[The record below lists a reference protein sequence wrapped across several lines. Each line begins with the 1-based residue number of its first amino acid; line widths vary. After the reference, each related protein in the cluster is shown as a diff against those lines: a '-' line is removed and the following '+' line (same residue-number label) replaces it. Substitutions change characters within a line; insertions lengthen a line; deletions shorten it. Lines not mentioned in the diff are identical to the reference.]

1 MTTSASPARGG
12 TVAISGSAPPAD
24 GRLTHRQ
31 IMTILSG
38 LMLGMFLAA
47 LDQTI
52 VSTSIRTIADDLH
65 GLSAQA
71 WVTTAYLITS
81 TISTPLYGKLSDL
94 YGRKPYFLAAIT
106 IFVIGSAACSF
117 ATSMTELSA
126 FRAFQGIGAGGLMS
140 LALAI
145 IGDIVPPRERARY
158 QGYMLATFGSSSV
171 LGPLI
176 GGFLAGRSS
185 ILAISGWRWVFL
197 VNVPIGIIA
206 LFVVAK
212 VLNLPHTRREH
223 RIDWWGALTIAI
235 GVVPLLLV
243 AEQGQSWGWTSTKA
257 CVCYGVG
264 VVGLIAWV
272 FIERA
277 MGEEALIP
285 MRLFRSP
292 VFSKMSLLSV
302 IVGMGMFGGLM
313 MVPLY
318 LQIVKGVSPTKSGLL
333 MLPLMIGMIAGTV
346 VVGGIIQKT
355 GKYKVYPVIGT
366 LLIIAAL
373 LLFHYRVQWDT
384 ALPETMAY
392 MALFGVG
399 LSGCMQI
406 LTLAVQNDV
415 EPKDMGVA
423 TASATFF
430 RQMGG
435 TAGTAIFLSVLFSTV
450 GDKIG
455 SAFRDAARTPAFQ
468 AALHDPAVRA
478 DPANKPV
485 LQMLSHPGASGGS
498 GSGVLDD
505 SSFIQRLDP
514 RLAQPFKAG
523 FTDSMQLVFLIAA
536 AVMVLGFLVAVW
548 TKEVPLRQVSGLEA
562 RAAEENGTPAPAPA
576 ATTAEPTTAEPTTAE
591 PTTAEPVVAH
601 PVVAESAAAE
611 SVAAEP
617 AAPARTAAESAPG
630 GSRPPSGPVADRF
643 EPVPGAGRHS
653 VHGRVLDGTGA
664 AVPQAVVTLIDVK
677 GRQLGRAVSGADGG
691 YTLAVGGP
699 GTYVLIGAAGARQ
712 PQAVTVLVG
721 EEPVEC
727 DLALSGTVAL
737 TGSVRDAVDGR
748 PLPGALLVATDVRGE
763 VVSSGTSAADGAF
776 ALSDLVPG
784 GYTLVVNA
792 PGYRPAA
799 LAADVAPGTGEACE
813 VRLEPGARLG
823 GVVSTA
829 TGDPLDEAKVTLLD
843 SAGNVV
849 GTAITGPDGAYGF
862 TDLDGGEYTVIA
874 SGYAPVAA
882 SLRVD
887 GGGTTGFDLE
897 LSHQDAH
904 QDEAAR

>member
-1 MTTSASPARGG
+1 MTTPASPPRGG
-12 TVAISGSAPPAD
+12 TAAIAPSAPA

-65 GLSAQA
+65 GLSSQA

-94 YGRKPYFLAAIT
+94 YGRKPFFLAAIS
-106 IFVIGSAACSF
+106 IFIAGSAACSF
-117 ATSMTELSA
+117 ATSMTELA
-126 FRAFQGIGAGGLMS
+126 GFRAFQGIGAGGLMS

-158 QGYMLATFGSSSV
+158 QGYMLAMFGSSSV

-185 ILAISGWRWVFL
+185 ILAIAGWRWVFL
-197 VNVPIGIIA
+197 VNVPVGIIA

-223 RIDWWGALTIAI
+223 RIDWWGALTIAV

-243 AEQGQSWGWTSTKA
+243 AEQGQDWGWTSTKA
-257 CVCYGVG
+257 AVCYAVG
-264 VVGLIAWV
+264 VAGLVVWV
-272 FIERA
+272 FVERA

-292 VFSKMSLLSV
+292 VFSSMSLMSV
-302 IVGMGMFGGLM
+302 LIGMGMFGGM
-313 MVPLY
+313 MMIPLY
-318 LQIVKGVSPTKSGLL
+318 LQIVKGVSPTRSGLL
-333 MLPLMIGMIAGTV
+333 MLPLMLGMIAGTI
-346 VVGGIIQKT
+346 VVGRIIQKT
-355 GKYKVYPVIGT
+355 GRYKVFPIIGT
-366 LLIIAAL
+366 ALIIAAM

-384 ALPETMAY
+384 ALAETMAY
-392 MALFGVG
+392 MALFGIG

-406 LTLAVQNDV
+406 LTLAVQNAV

-435 TAGTAIFLSVLFSTV
+435 TAGTAVFLSVLFSTV

-455 SAFRDAARTPAFQ
+455 AAFRAAYRTPGFQ
-468 AALHDPAVRA
+468 AALHDPAVRS
-478 DPANKPV
+478 DPANAPV
-485 LQMLSHPGASGGS
+485 LEMFKHPRTGGGS
-498 GSGVLDD
+498 GSGVLSD

-536 AVMVLGFLVAVW
+536 AVMVLGFLVALW

-562 RAAEENGTPAPAPA
+562 QAAEQSGAPA
-576 ATTAEPTTAEPTTAE
+576 AEPVTTTAGPAAG
-591 PTTAEPVVAH
+591 AAQ
-601 PVVAESAAAE
+601 ALGESAAEAP
-611 SVAAEP
+611 AAEKD
-617 AAPARTAAESAPG
+617 APATG
-630 GSRPPSGPVADRF
+630 
-643 EPVPGAGRHS
+643 VPGYGVR
-653 VHGRVLDGTGA
+653 GRVLDGAGA
-664 AVPQAVVTLIDVK
+664 PVPQAVITVIDVG
-677 GRQLGRAVSGADGG
+677 GRQLDRAVSAADGA
-691 YTLAVGGP
+691 YAVAVP
-699 GTYVLIGAAGARQ
+699 RAGTYVLIGAAGARQ

-721 EEPVEC
+721 DEPVER
-727 DLALSGTVAL
+727 DLALSGTAAL
-737 TGSVRDAVDGR
+737 TGSVRNAVDGR
-748 PLPGALLVATDVRGE
+748 PLSGALLVVTDVRGE
-763 VVSSGTSAADGAF
+763 VVCSGTSAADGAF
-776 ALSDLVPG
+776 VLAGLVPG
-784 GYTLVVNA
+784 GYTLAVNA
-792 PGYRPAA
+792 PGHRPAA
-799 LAADVAPGTGEACE
+799 LPVEVAAGTAQAHD
-813 VRLEPGARLG
+813 VRLEPGARLH
-823 GVVSTA
+823 GVVSTPNGTVLA
-829 TGDPLDEAKVTLLD
+829 DAKVTLLD
-843 SAGNVV
+843 TAGNVV
-849 GTAITGPDGAYGF
+849 GTAVTGPDGAYGF
-862 TDLDGGEYTVIA
+862 TDLAGGEYTVIA

-882 SLRVD
+882 SLRVEASGVTD
-887 GGGTTGFDLE
+887 HDLE
-897 LSHQDAH
+897 LSHADAPH
-904 QDEAAR
+904 P

>member
-12 TVAISGSAPPAD
+12 TEAISGSTSPAN
-24 GRLTHRQ
+24 GKLTHRQ

-94 YGRKPYFLAAIT
+94 YGRKPFFLAAIT
-106 IFVIGSAACSF
+106 IFIAGSAACSF

-158 QGYMLATFGSSSV
+158 QGYMLAMFGSSSV

-185 ILAISGWRWVFL
+185 ILTIAGWRWVFL
-197 VNVPIGIIA
+197 VNVPVGIIA

-212 VLNLPHTRREH
+212 VLNLPHTRRDH

-257 CVCYGVG
+257 CACYAVG

-272 FIERA
+272 FVERA

-285 MRLFRSP
+285 MRLFRSA

-302 IVGMGMFGGLM
+302 IIGMGMFGGMM

-318 LQIVKGVSPTKSGLL
+318 LQIVKGVSPTRSGLL
-333 MLPLMIGMIAGTV
+333 MLPLMVGMIAGTI

-355 GKYKVYPVIGT
+355 GKYKIFPVIGS
-366 LLIIAAL
+366 LLIIAAM
-373 LLFHYRVQWDT
+373 LLFHYRVQWNT

-392 MALFGVG
+392 MALFGIG

-406 LTLAVQNDV
+406 LTLAVQNAV

-455 SAFRDAARTPAFQ
+455 SAFRSAAGTPAFQ
-468 AALHDPAVRA
+468 AALHDPSVRA
-478 DPANKPV
+478 NPANAPV
-485 LQMLSHPGASGGS
+485 LDMFKHPGASGGS

-514 RLAQPFKAG
+514 RLAEPFKAG

-562 RAAEENGTPAPAPA
+562 RAAEENGGSAREPAP
-576 ATTAEPTTAEPTTAE
+576 T
-591 PTTAEPVVAH
+591 
-601 PVVAESAAAE
+601 AAAE
-611 SVAAEP
+611 SPAVELAAMEDTAAEP
-617 AAPARTAAESAPG
+617 APTGRRPDSAPA
-630 GSRPPSGPVADRF
+630 ADRF
-643 EPVPGAGRHS
+643 VPVPGAPRHG
-653 VHGRVLDGTGA
+653 VRGRVLDGAGA
-664 AVPQAVVTLIDVK
+664 PVPQAVITLIDVG
-677 GRQLGRAVSGADGG
+677 GRQLGRAVSGEDGG
-691 YTLAVGGP
+691 YDLAVTGP

-712 PQAVTVLVG
+712 PQAVTVVVG
-721 EEPVEC
+721 DEPVEC
-727 DLALSGTVAL
+727 NLALSGTVAL
-737 TGSVRDAVDGR
+737 TGSVRDAVDGH
-748 PLPGALLVATDVRGE
+748 PLAEALLVATDVRGE

-776 ALSDLVPG
+776 ALADLVPG
-784 GYTLVVNA
+784 GYTIVVNA

-799 LAADVAPGTGEACE
+799 LSADVIPGAMDACE
-813 VRLEPGARLG
+813 IRLEPGARLR
-823 GVVSTA
+823 GVVTAA

-843 SAGNVV
+843 SAGNAV
-849 GTAITGPDGAYGF
+849 GTTITGSDGAYGF
-862 TDLDGGEYTVIA
+862 TDLDSGEYTVIA

-882 SLRVD
+882 SLRLD
-887 GGGTTGFDLE
+887 GTGVTGFDLE
-897 LSHQDAH
+897 LSHQD
-904 QDEAAR
+904 ESR

>member
-1 MTTSASPARGG
+1 MTMSASPARGG
-12 TVAISGSAPPAD
+12 TPAISEPPPPA

-94 YGRKPYFLAAIT
+94 YGRKPFFLAAIT
-106 IFVIGSAACSF
+106 IFIAGSAACSF
-117 ATSMTELSA
+117 ATSMNELSA

-158 QGYMLATFGSSSV
+158 QGYMLAMFGSSSV

-185 ILAISGWRWVFL
+185 ILAIAGWRWVFL
-197 VNVPIGIIA
+197 VNVPVGIIA

-212 VLNLPHTRREH
+212 VLNLPHIRREH
-223 RIDWWGALTIAI
+223 RIDWWGALTIAV

-243 AEQGQSWGWTSTKA
+243 AEQGQTWGWTSTRSY
-257 CVCYGVG
+257 VCYGIG
-264 VVGLIAWV
+264 VVGLVAWV
-272 FIERA
+272 LVERA
-277 MGEEALIP
+277 MGDEALIP
-285 MRLFRSP
+285 MRLFRSS

-302 IVGMGMFGGLM
+302 LIGMGMFGGMM

-333 MLPLMIGMIAGTV
+333 MLPLMVGMIAGTM
-346 VVGGIIQKT
+346 VVGRIISKT
-355 GKYKVYPVIGT
+355 GKYKIFPIIGT
-366 LLIIAAL
+366 VLLIAAM
-373 LLFHYRVQWDT
+373 LLFHYRVQWDSP
-384 ALPETMAY
+384 LPETMAY
-392 MALFGVG
+392 MALFGLG

-406 LTLAVQNDV
+406 LTLAVQNSV

-455 SAFRDAARTPAFQ
+455 SAFRSAAQTPAFQ

-478 DPANKPV
+478 DPANAPV
-485 LQMLSHPGASGGS
+485 LDMIKHPAASGG

-505 SSFIQRLDP
+505 SSFIQQLDP
-514 RLAQPFKAG
+514 RLAQPFKEG
-523 FTDSMQLVFLIAA
+523 FTDAMHVVFLCAA
-536 AVMVLGFLVAVW
+536 AIMVLGFLVAVW
-548 TKEVPLRQVSGLEA
+548 TKEVPLRKVSGLEA
-562 RAAEENGTPAPAPA
+562 RAAEANGTQTEAADVKDAQVNAVAADSGQAPAVPLVEDAPVAVASVPA
-576 ATTAEPTTAEPTTAE
+576 AGQT
-591 PTTAEPVVAH
+591 V
-601 PVVAESAAAE
+601 
-611 SVAAEP
+611 
-617 AAPARTAAESAPG
+617 R
-630 GSRPPSGPVADRF
+630 
-643 EPVPGAGRHS
+643 
-653 VHGRVLDGTGA
+653 GRVLDGA
-664 AVPQAVVTLIDVK
+664 NAPVPQAAVTLIDVR
-677 GRQLGRAVSGADGG
+677 GRQLDRAVSGVDGT
-691 YTLAVGGP
+691 YTASVPGA

-721 EEPVEC
+721 DEPVIC
-727 DLALSGTVAL
+727 DLVLGGSGAALA
-737 TGSVRDAVDGR
+737 GSVRDAAHGN
-748 PLPGALLVATDVRGE
+748 PLPGALLVATDLRGE
-763 VVSSGTSAADGAF
+763 VVTSATCAADGGFSLA
-776 ALSDLVPG
+776 DLVPG
-784 GYTLVVNA
+784 SYTLAVNA

-799 LAADVAPGTGEACE
+799 VPVEVTPGAAEPCE
-813 VRLEPGARLG
+813 IRLEAGAQLH
-823 GVVSTA
+823 GVISAA
-829 TGDPLDEAKVTLLD
+829 TGGPLGDAKVTLLD
-843 SAGNVV
+843 AAGNVL
-849 GTAITGPDGAYGF
+849 GTATTGPDGAYGF
-862 TDLDGGEYTVIA
+862 TDLDLGEYTVIA
-874 SGYAPVAA
+874 SGYAPVAT
-882 SLRVD
+882 SVRVD
-887 GGGTTGFDLE
+887 AGGTTDFDLE
-897 LSHQDAH
+897 LSHEDLAK
-904 QDEAAR
+904 

>member
-12 TVAISGSAPPAD
+12 TAAIAGSALPAD

-94 YGRKPYFLAAIT
+94 YGRKPFFLAAIT
-106 IFVIGSAACSF
+106 IFIAGSAACSF

-158 QGYMLATFGSSSV
+158 QGYMLAMFGSSSV

-185 ILAISGWRWVFL
+185 ILTIAGWRWVFL
-197 VNVPIGIIA
+197 VNVPVGIIA

-257 CVCYGVG
+257 YTCYAVG

-272 FIERA
+272 FVERA

-285 MRLFRSP
+285 MRLFRSA

-302 IVGMGMFGGLM
+302 IIGMGMFGGMM

-318 LQIVKGVSPTKSGLL
+318 LQIVKGVSPTRSGLL
-333 MLPLMIGMIAGTV
+333 MLPLMVGMIAGTI

-355 GKYKVYPVIGT
+355 GKYKIFPVIGS
-366 LLIIAAL
+366 LLIIAAM
-373 LLFHYRVQWDT
+373 LLFHYRVQWNT

-392 MALFGVG
+392 MALFGIG

-406 LTLAVQNDV
+406 LTLAVQNAV

-455 SAFRDAARTPAFQ
+455 SAFRSAAGTPAFQ

-478 DPANKPV
+478 NPANAPV
-485 LQMLSHPGASGGS
+485 LEMFKHPGASGGS

-562 RAAEENGTPAPAPA
+562 RAAEENGGPAPEPA
-576 ATTAEPTTAEPTTAE
+576 PTT
-591 PTTAEPVVAH
+591 
-601 PVVAESAAAE
+601 
-611 SVAAEP
+611 AAEP
-617 AAPARTAAESAPG
+617 AAGVPAAAELAGMELAGVEPTPAASAPAAEPAPT
-630 GSRPPSGPVADRF
+630 GSHPDAAPAADRF
-643 EPVPGAGRHS
+643 EPVPSAPRYGVR
-653 VHGRVLDGTGA
+653 GRVLDGAGA
-664 AVPQAVVTLIDVK
+664 PVAQAVITLIDVG
-677 GRQLGRAVSGADGG
+677 GRQRGRAVSGEHGG
-691 YTLAVGGP
+691 YDLAVTGP

-712 PQAVTVLVG
+712 PQAVTVVVG
-721 EEPVEC
+721 DGPVEC
-727 DLALSGTVAL
+727 DLALSGTVHL
-737 TGSVRDAVDGR
+737 TGSVRDAVDGH
-748 PLPGALLVATDVRGE
+748 PLAGALLVATDVRGE

-776 ALSDLVPG
+776 ALADLVPG
-784 GYTLVVNA
+784 GYTLVVSA

-799 LAADVAPGTGEACE
+799 LPVDVTPGAMDACDI
-813 VRLEPGARLG
+813 RLEPGARLR
-823 GVVSTA
+823 GVVTAA

-843 SAGNVV
+843 AAGNVV
-849 GTAITGPDGAYGF
+849 GTTITGSDGAYGF

-882 SLRVD
+882 SLRLD
-887 GGGTTGFDLE
+887 GSGVTGFDLE
-897 LSHQDAH
+897 LSHQD
-904 QDEAAR
+904 ESR

>member
-12 TVAISGSAPPAD
+12 TEAIPASAPA

-31 IMTILSG
+31 IMTILGG

-94 YGRKPYFLAAIT
+94 YGRKPFFLAAIT
-106 IFVIGSAACSF
+106 IFIAGSAACSF

-158 QGYMLATFGSSSV
+158 QGYMLAMFGSSSV

-176 GGFLAGRSS
+176 GGFLAGRGS
-185 ILAISGWRWVFL
+185 ILGIAGWRWVFL
-197 VNVPIGIIA
+197 VNVPVGIIA

-243 AEQGQSWGWTSTKA
+243 AEQGQDWGWTSTKA
-257 CVCYGVG
+257 CVCYAVG
-264 VVGLIAWV
+264 AVGLLVWV
-272 FIERA
+272 LVERA

-302 IVGMGMFGGLM
+302 LIGMGMFGGMM

-333 MLPLMIGMIAGTV
+333 MLPLMVGMIAGTI
-346 VVGGIIQKT
+346 VVGRIIQKT
-355 GKYKVYPVIGT
+355 GKYKIFPVIGT
-366 LLIIAAL
+366 LLIIAAM

-392 MALFGVG
+392 MALFGIG

-406 LTLAVQNDV
+406 LTLAVQNAV

-435 TAGTAIFLSVLFSTV
+435 TAGTAVFLSVLFSTV
-450 GDKIG
+450 GDKIS
-455 SAFRDAARTPAFQ
+455 SAFRTAYGTPAFQ
-468 AALHDPAVRA
+468 AALHDPAVGA
-478 DPANKPV
+478 NPANKPV
-485 LQMLSHPGASGGS
+485 LEMFQHPQAGGGS

-514 RLAQPFKAG
+514 RLAQPFKVG

-536 AVMVLGFLVAVW
+536 AVLVLGFLVAVW
-548 TKEVPLRQVSGLEA
+548 TKEVPLRKVSGLEA
-562 RAAEENGTPAPAPA
+562 RAAEENAGSAPEATATMTAELA
-576 ATTAEPTTAEPTTAE
+576 ATTATEP
-591 PTTAEPVVAH
+591 
-601 PVVAESAAAE
+601 
-611 SVAAEP
+611 
-617 AAPARTAAESAPG
+617 
-630 GSRPPSGPVADRF
+630 ADRF
-643 EPVPGAGRHS
+643 APAPGASPYG

-664 AVPQAVVTLIDVK
+664 PVPQAVITLIDVN
-677 GRQLGRAVSGADGG
+677 GRQLGRVVSGADGA
-691 YTLAVGGP
+691 YALSVAGP

-737 TGSVRDAVDGR
+737 TGTVRDAVDGQ

-763 VVSSGTSAADGAF
+763 VVSSGTSAADGSFELA
-776 ALSDLVPG
+776 DLVPG

-792 PGYRPAA
+792 PGHRPAA
-799 LAADVAPGTGEACE
+799 LPVDVTPGAADVCE
-813 VRLEPGARLG
+813 IGLEPGARLH
-823 GVVSTA
+823 GVVGTA
-829 TGDPLDEAKVTLLD
+829 TGRPLGDAKVTLLD

-849 GTAITGPDGAYGF
+849 GTMITGSDGAYGF

-874 SGYAPVAA
+874 GGYAPVAA
-882 SLRVD
+882 AVRLD
-887 GGGTTGFDLE
+887 GSGVTGFDVE
-897 LSHQDAH
+897 LSHQ
-904 QDEAAR
+904 EESR

>member
-1 MTTSASPARGG
+1 MTMSASPARGG
-12 TVAISGSAPPAD
+12 TAEISTTPPPPA

-81 TISTPLYGKLSDL
+81 TISTPLYGKLSDI
-94 YGRKPYFLAAIT
+94 YGRKPFFLAAIS
-106 IFVIGSAACSF
+106 IFIAGSAACSF
-117 ATSMTELSA
+117 ATSMTELAA
-126 FRAFQGIGAGGLMS
+126 FRAFQGIGAGGLMA

-158 QGYMLATFGSSSV
+158 QGYMLAMFGSSSV

-176 GGFLAGRSS
+176 GGFLAGRAS
-185 ILAISGWRWVFL
+185 ILAITGWRWVFL
-197 VNVPIGIIA
+197 VNVPVGIIA

-212 VLNLPHTRREH
+212 VLNLPHTRSEH

-243 AEQGQSWGWTSTKA
+243 AEQGQDWGWTSTKA
-257 CVCYGVG
+257 AVCYGVG
-264 VVGLIAWV
+264 AVGLIVWV
-272 FIERA
+272 LVERA

-285 MRLFRSP
+285 MRLFRSA

-302 IVGMGMFGGLM
+302 IIGMGMFGGMM

-333 MLPLMIGMIAGTV
+333 MLPLMVGMIAGTI
-346 VVGGIIQKT
+346 VVGRIIQQT
-355 GKYKVYPVIGT
+355 GKYKIFPVIGT
-366 LLIIAAL
+366 VLIIAAM

-392 MALFGVG
+392 MALFGIG

-406 LTLAVQNDV
+406 LTLAVQNAV

-435 TAGTAIFLSVLFSTV
+435 TAGTAVFLSVLFSTV
-450 GDKIG
+450 GDKIS
-455 SAFRDAARTPAFQ
+455 SAFRSAAHTPAFQ

-478 DPANKPV
+478 NPANAPV
-485 LQMLSHPGASGGS
+485 LAMFKHPGAGGGS

-523 FTDSMQLVFLIAA
+523 FTDSMQLVFLLAA

-548 TKEVPLRQVSGLEA
+548 TKEVPLRKVSGLEA
-562 RAAEENGTPAPAPA
+562 QAAQDNGGPAEEQAAPAPA
-576 ATTAEPTTAEPTTAE
+576 
-591 PTTAEPVVAH
+591 V
-601 PVVAESAAAE
+601 
-611 SVAAEP
+611 AEP
-617 AAPARTAAESAPG
+617 AAAGRAVTEPSAGAARSTAE
-630 GSRPPSGPVADRF
+630 PVADRF
-643 EPVPGAGRHS
+643 EPVRGAAPYGVR
-653 VHGRVLDGTGA
+653 GRVLDGTGA
-664 AVPQAVVTLIDVK
+664 PVPQAVITLIDIN
-677 GRQLGRAVSGADGG
+677 GRQLGRAVSGADGS
-691 YTLAVGGP
+691 YAVDVTGP

-712 PQAVTVLVG
+712 PQAVTVVVG

-737 TGSVRDAVDGR
+737 TGSVRDAADGQ
-748 PLPGALLVATDVRGE
+748 PVPGALLVATDVRGE
-763 VVSSGTSAADGAF
+763 VVSSGTSADDGAF
-776 ALSDLVPG
+776 TLTDLVPG

-792 PGYRPAA
+792 AGHRPAA
-799 LAADVAPGTGEACE
+799 LPVDVTPGATDPYEI
-813 VRLEPGARLG
+813 RLEPGARLH
-823 GVVSTA
+823 GVVNGAAGS
-829 TGDPLDEAKVTLLD
+829 PLEDAKVTLLD

-849 GTAITGPDGAYGF
+849 GTTITGSDGVYGF

-882 SLRVD
+882 SLRLD
-887 GGGTTGFDLE
+887 GSGVTGFDVE
-897 LSHQDAH
+897 LSHQDGT
-904 QDEAAR
+904 R

>member
-12 TVAISGSAPPAD
+12 TEAIPASAPA

-94 YGRKPYFLAAIT
+94 YGRKPFFLAAIT
-106 IFVIGSAACSF
+106 IFIAGSAACSF

-158 QGYMLATFGSSSV
+158 QGYMLAMFGSSSV

-185 ILAISGWRWVFL
+185 ILSIAGWRWVFL
-197 VNVPIGIIA
+197 VNVPVGIIA

-223 RIDWWGALTIAI
+223 RIDWWGALTIAV

-243 AEQGQSWGWTSTKA
+243 AEQGQDWGWTSTKA
-257 CVCYGVG
+257 YVCYAVG
-264 VVGLIAWV
+264 AVGLLVWV
-272 FIERA
+272 LVERA

-302 IVGMGMFGGLM
+302 LIGMGMFGGM
-313 MVPLY
+313 MMIPLY

-333 MLPLMIGMIAGTV
+333 MLPLMVGMIAGTI
-346 VVGGIIQKT
+346 VVGRIIQKT
-355 GKYKVYPVIGT
+355 GKYKIFPVIGT
-366 LLIIAAL
+366 LLIIAAM
-373 LLFHYRVQWDT
+373 LLFRYRVQWDT

-392 MALFGVG
+392 MALFGIG

-406 LTLAVQNDV
+406 LTLAVQNAV

-435 TAGTAIFLSVLFSTV
+435 TAGTAVFLSVLFSTV
-450 GDKIG
+450 GDKIS
-455 SAFRDAARTPAFQ
+455 SAFRTAYGTPAFQ

-485 LQMLSHPGASGGS
+485 LEMFQHPQAGGGS

-514 RLAQPFKAG
+514 RLAQPFKVG

-536 AVMVLGFLVAVW
+536 AVLVLGFLVAVW
-548 TKEVPLRQVSGLEA
+548 TKEVPLRKVSGLEA
-562 RAAEENGTPAPAPA
+562 RAAEENAGSAPEVTATMTAEQAASTAAEPA
-576 ATTAEPTTAEPTTAE
+576 ATTAADP
-591 PTTAEPVVAH
+591 
-601 PVVAESAAAE
+601 
-611 SVAAEP
+611 
-617 AAPARTAAESAPG
+617 
-630 GSRPPSGPVADRF
+630 ADRF
-643 EPVPGAGRHS
+643 APAPGASPYG

-664 AVPQAVVTLIDVK
+664 PVPQAVITLIDVN
-677 GRQLGRAVSGADGG
+677 GRQLGRAVSGVDGT
-691 YTLAVGGP
+691 YALSVTGP

-721 EEPVEC
+721 EERVEC

-737 TGSVRDAVDGR
+737 TGTVRDAVDGQ

-776 ALSDLVPG
+776 ELADLMPG

-792 PGYRPAA
+792 PGHRPAA
-799 LAADVAPGTGEACE
+799 LPVDVTPGAADVCE
-813 VRLEPGARLG
+813 IRLESGARLH

-829 TGDPLDEAKVTLLD
+829 TGRPLGDAKVTLLD

-849 GTAITGPDGAYGF
+849 GTTITGSDGAYGF

-882 SLRVD
+882 SVRLD
-887 GGGTTGFDLE
+887 GSGVTEFDVE
-897 LSHQDAH
+897 LSHQ
-904 QDEAAR
+904 EEPR

>member
-1 MTTSASPARGG
+1 MTMSASPARGG
-12 TVAISGSAPPAD
+12 TPAISASPPPA

-94 YGRKPYFLAAIT
+94 YGRKPFFLAAIT
-106 IFVIGSAACSF
+106 IFVVGSAACSF
-117 ATSMTELSA
+117 ATSMNALSA

-158 QGYMLATFGSSSV
+158 QGYMLAMFGSSSV

-197 VNVPIGIIA
+197 VNVPVGIIA

-223 RIDWWGALTIAI
+223 RIDWWGAVTITV

-257 CVCYGVG
+257 YVCYAVG
-264 VVGLIAWV
+264 VVGLLAWV
-272 FIERA
+272 LVERA
-277 MGEEALIP
+277 MGDEALIP
-285 MRLFRSP
+285 MRLFRSS

-302 IVGMGMFGGLM
+302 LIGMGMFGGMM

-333 MLPLMIGMIAGTV
+333 MLPLMVGMIAGTI
-346 VVGGIIQKT
+346 VVGRIISKT
-355 GKYKVYPVIGT
+355 GKYKIFPIVGT
-366 LLIIAAL
+366 MLLIAAM
-373 LLFHYRVQWDT
+373 LLFHYRVQWDSP
-384 ALPETMAY
+384 LPETMAY

-406 LTLAVQNDV
+406 LTLAVQNSV

-435 TAGTAIFLSVLFSTV
+435 TAGTAVFLSVLFSTV
-450 GDKIG
+450 GDKIA
-455 SAFRDAARTPAFQ
+455 SAFAAAARTPAFQ

-478 DPANKPV
+478 DPANAPV
-485 LQMLSHPGASGGS
+485 LKMVEHPGASGGS

-514 RLAQPFKAG
+514 RLAQPFKEG
-523 FTDSMQLVFLIAA
+523 FTDSMHLVFLCAA
-536 AVMVLGFLVAVW
+536 AIMVLGLLVAVW
-548 TKEVPLRQVSGLEA
+548 TKEVPLRKVSGLEA
-562 RAAEENGTPAPAPA
+562 RAAEANGTAADGGQGDGAQAPEPAAAPAPEA
-576 ATTAEPTTAEPTTAE
+576 DA
-591 PTTAEPVVAH
+591 
-601 PVVAESAAAE
+601 
-611 SVAAEP
+611 P
-617 AAPARTAAESAPG
+617 AAVEAPPARDGAAGTARQAVRG
-630 GSRPPSGPVADRF
+630 Q
-643 EPVPGAGRHS
+643 
-653 VHGRVLDGTGA
+653 VLDGSGA
-664 AVPQAVVTLIDVK
+664 PVPQAAVTLIDVR
-677 GRQLGRAVSGADGG
+677 GRQLDRAVSAQDGSYEVTVTG
-691 YTLAVGGP
+691 S

-721 EEPVEC
+721 EEPVVH
-727 DLALSGTVAL
+727 DLVLSGSTAAL
-737 TGSVRDAVDGR
+737 AGSVRDAAEGH
-748 PLPGALLVATDVRGE
+748 PLPGALLVATDLRGE
-763 VVSSGTSAADGAF
+763 VVTSGTTGADGGFSLA
-776 ALSDLVPG
+776 DLVPG
-784 GYTLVVNA
+784 SYTLAVNA
-792 PGYRPAA
+792 PGYRPTA
-799 LAADVAPGTGEACE
+799 VPVEVGPGATEPCE
-813 VRLEPGARLG
+813 IGLEPGARLH
-823 GVVSTA
+823 GVVSSV
-829 TGDPLDEAKVTLLD
+829 TGNPLGDAKVTLLD
-843 SAGNVV
+843 SAGNVI
-849 GTAITGPDGAYGF
+849 GTATTGADGVYGF
-862 TDLDGGEYTVIA
+862 GDLDRGEYTVIA
-874 SGYAPVAA
+874 GGYAPVATSVRLDA
-882 SLRVD
+882 
-887 GGGTTGFDLE
+887 GGTTDLDVE
-897 LSHQDAH
+897 LSHEDTVG
-904 QDEAAR
+904 

>member
-1 MTTSASPARGG
+1 MTMSASPARGG
-12 TVAISGSAPPAD
+12 TAGIAASPPPA

-94 YGRKPYFLAAIT
+94 YGRKPFFLAAIT
-106 IFVIGSAACSF
+106 IFIVGSAACSF

-158 QGYMLATFGSSSV
+158 QGYMLAMFGSSSV

-176 GGFLAGRSS
+176 GGFLAGRGS
-185 ILAISGWRWVFL
+185 ILAITGWRWVFL
-197 VNVPIGIIA
+197 VNVPVGIVA

-212 VLNLPHTRREH
+212 VLNIPHTRRDH
-223 RIDWWGALTIAI
+223 RIDWWGALTIAV

-243 AEQGQSWGWTSTKA
+243 AEQGQDWGWTSTKA
-257 CVCYGVG
+257 YVCYAVG

-272 FIERA
+272 LVERA

-285 MRLFRSP
+285 MRLFRSA

-302 IVGMGMFGGLM
+302 LIGMGMFGGMM

-333 MLPLMIGMIAGTV
+333 MLPLMVGMIAGTI
-346 VVGGIIQKT
+346 VVGRIIQKT
-355 GKYKVYPVIGT
+355 GKYKIFPIVGSA
-366 LLIIAAL
+366 LIIAAM

-392 MALFGVG
+392 MALFGIG

-406 LTLAVQNDV
+406 LTLAVQNAV

-450 GDKIG
+450 GDKIS
-455 SAFRDAARTPAFQ
+455 SAFRSAYETPAFR

-478 DPANKPV
+478 NPANAPV
-485 LQMLSHPGASGGS
+485 LEMFKHPHAGRGS
-498 GSGVLDD
+498 GSSVLDD
-505 SSFIQRLDP
+505 SSFIQQLDP

-548 TKEVPLRQVSGLEA
+548 TKEVPLRKVSGLEA
-562 RAAEENGTPAPAPA
+562 RAAEEGGAPSPEAVEAAAITTA
-576 ATTAEPTTAEPTTAE
+576 ATTAEP
-591 PTTAEPVVAH
+591 VAD
-601 PVVAESAAAE
+601 AAA
-611 SVAAEP
+611 AGAG
-617 AAPARTAAESAPG
+617 SATG
-630 GSRPPSGPVADRF
+630 GTGPVARPAADRF
-643 EPVPGAGRHS
+643 EPVDGTPRYGVR
-653 VHGRVLDGTGA
+653 GRVLDGTGA
-664 AVPQAVVTLIDVK
+664 PVSQAVITLIGVD

-691 YTLAVGGP
+691 YTLSVTGP

-712 PQAVTVLVG
+712 PQAVTVVVG

-737 TGSVRDAVDGR
+737 TGSVRDAADGR
-748 PLPGALLVATDVRGE
+748 PLSGALLVATDVRGE
-763 VVSSGTSAADGAF
+763 VVSSATSDAEGAF
-776 ALSDLVPG
+776 VLAELVTG
-784 GYTLVVNA
+784 SYTLVVNA
-792 PGYRPAA
+792 PGHRPAA
-799 LAADVAPGTGEACE
+799 LPVDVTPGATEACE
-813 VRLEPGARLG
+813 IRLEPGARVH
-823 GVVSTA
+823 GVITTA
-829 TGDPLDEAKVTLLD
+829 TGLPLGDAKVTLLD

-849 GTAITGPDGAYGF
+849 GGAVTGSDGAYGF
-862 TDLDGGEYTVIA
+862 TDLANGEYTVIA

-887 GGGTTGFDLE
+887 GSGTTDFDLE
-897 LSHQDAH
+897 LSHEDPS
-904 QDEAAR
+904 R

>member
-12 TVAISGSAPPAD
+12 TPAISASPPPA

-94 YGRKPYFLAAIT
+94 YGRKPFFLAAIT
-106 IFVIGSAACSF
+106 IFVVGSAACSF
-117 ATSMTELSA
+117 ATSMNALSA

-158 QGYMLATFGSSSV
+158 QGYMLAMFGSSSV

-185 ILAISGWRWVFL
+185 ILAIAGWRWVFL
-197 VNVPIGIIA
+197 VNVPIGIVA

-223 RIDWWGALTIAI
+223 RIDWWGALTITI

-243 AEQGQSWGWTSTKA
+243 AEQGQSWGWTSA
-257 CVCYGVG
+257 NAYICYAVG
-264 VVGLIAWV
+264 VIGLVAWV
-272 FIERA
+272 FVERA
-277 MGEEALIP
+277 MGDEALIP
-285 MRLFRSP
+285 MRLFRSS

-302 IVGMGMFGGLM
+302 LIGMGMFGGMM

-333 MLPLMIGMIAGTV
+333 MLPLMVGMIAGTM
-346 VVGGIIQKT
+346 VVGRIISKT
-355 GKYKVYPVIGT
+355 GRYKIFPIVGT
-366 LLIIAAL
+366 LLLIAAMV
-373 LLFHYRVQWDT
+373 LFHYRVQWDSP
-384 ALPETMAY
+384 LPETMAY

-406 LTLAVQNDV
+406 LTLAVQNSV

-450 GDKIG
+450 GDKIS
-455 SAFRDAARTPAFQ
+455 SAFRAAYQSPAFQ

-478 DPANKPV
+478 DPANAPV
-485 LQMLSHPGASGGS
+485 LKMLKDPAASG

-514 RLAQPFKAG
+514 RLAQPFKEG
-523 FTDSMQLVFLIAA
+523 FTDAMHVVFLCAA
-536 AVMVLGFLVAVW
+536 AIMVLGFLVAVW
-548 TKEVPLRQVSGLEA
+548 TKEVPLRKVSGLEA
-562 RAAEENGTPAPAPA
+562 RAAEANTAQAEGTEAKDAQVSAVTADNAPAPAPA
-576 ATTAEPTTAEPTTAE
+576 AA
-591 PTTAEPVVAH
+591 PVEDVPAS
-601 PVVAESAAAE
+601 VEEALAAVESGSAARQG
-611 SVAAEP
+611 V
-617 AAPARTAAESAPG
+617 R
-630 GSRPPSGPVADRF
+630 
-643 EPVPGAGRHS
+643 
-653 VHGRVLDGTGA
+653 GRVLDGA
-664 AVPQAVVTLIDVK
+664 DAPVAQAVVTLIDVR
-677 GRQLGRAVSGADGG
+677 GRQLDRAVSGADGT
-691 YTLAVGGP
+691 YTLSVPGA
-699 GTYVLIGAAGARQ
+699 GTYVLIGAAGSRQ

-721 EEPVEC
+721 EDPVVC
-727 DLALSGTVAL
+727 DLVLGGSAAALA
-737 TGSVRDAVDGR
+737 GSVKDAAGGN
-748 PLPGALLVATDVRGE
+748 PLPGALLVATDLRGE
-763 VVSSGTSAADGAF
+763 VVSSATSADDGAF
-776 ALSDLVPG
+776 SLTDLVPG
-784 GYTLVVNA
+784 SYTLAVNA

-799 LAADVAPGTGEACE
+799 VAVEVAPGTAEPCE
-813 VRLEPGARLG
+813 IRLEAGAQLH
-823 GVVSTA
+823 GVISAA
-829 TGDPLDEAKVTLLD
+829 TGGPLGDAKVTLLD
-843 SAGNVV
+843 AAGNVL
-849 GTAITGPDGAYGF
+849 GTATTGPDGAYGF
-862 TDLDGGEYTVIA
+862 TDLDLGEYTVIA
-874 SGYAPVAA
+874 GGYAPVATSVRLDA
-882 SLRVD
+882 
-887 GGGTTGFDLE
+887 GGTTDFDVE
-897 LSHQDAH
+897 LSHEDT
-904 QDEAAR
+904 DR

>member
-1 MTTSASPARGG
+1 
-12 TVAISGSAPPAD
+12 
-24 GRLTHRQ
+24 
-31 IMTILSG
+31 MTILSG

-94 YGRKPYFLAAIT
+94 YGRKPFFLAAIT
-106 IFVIGSAACSF
+106 IFIAGSAACSF

-158 QGYMLATFGSSSV
+158 QGYMLAMFGSSSV

-176 GGFLAGRSS
+176 GGFLAGRGS
-185 ILAISGWRWVFL
+185 ILAIAGWRWVFL
-197 VNVPIGIIA
+197 VNVPVGIIA

-223 RIDWWGALTIAI
+223 RIDWWGALTIAL

-243 AEQGQSWGWTSTKA
+243 AEQGQTWGWTSTKA
-257 CVCYGVG
+257 YVCYGVG
-264 VVGLIAWV
+264 VVGLIVWV
-272 FIERA
+272 LVERA

-285 MRLFRSP
+285 MRLFRSA

-302 IVGMGMFGGLM
+302 IVGMGMFGGMM

-333 MLPLMIGMIAGTV
+333 MLPLMVGMIAGTI
-346 VVGGIIQKT
+346 VVGRIIQQT
-355 GKYKVYPVIGT
+355 GKYKIFPVIGT
-366 LLIIAAL
+366 ALIIAAL

-392 MALFGVG
+392 MALFGIG
-399 LSGCMQI
+399 LAGCMQI
-406 LTLAVQNDV
+406 LTLAVQNAV

-450 GDKIG
+450 GDKIS
-455 SAFRDAARTPAFQ
+455 SAFRSAAQTPAFQ
-468 AALHDPAVRA
+468 AALHDPAVHA
-478 DPANKPV
+478 DPANAPV
-485 LQMLSHPGASGGS
+485 LAMLKHPAASGG

-514 RLAQPFKAG
+514 RLAEPFKVG

-536 AVMVLGFLVAVW
+536 GVMVLGFLVALW
-548 TKEVPLRQVSGLEA
+548 TKEVPLRKVSGLEA
-562 RAAEENGTPAPAPA
+562 QAAEKSAEQGAEPATAAVAAPAPG
-576 ATTAEPTTAEPTTAE
+576 
-591 PTTAEPVVAH
+591 
-601 PVVAESAAAE
+601 ESLPDAG
-611 SVAAEP
+611 P
-617 AAPARTAAESAPG
+617 A
-630 GSRPPSGPVADRF
+630 ADRF
-643 EPVPGAGRHS
+643 APVPASSRHG
-653 VHGRVLDGTGA
+653 VRGRVLDGTGA
-664 AVPQAVVTLIDVK
+664 PVPQAVITLIDVG
-677 GRQLGRAVSGADGG
+677 GRQLGRAVSGADGA
-691 YTLAVGGP
+691 YTVTATGP
-699 GTYVLIGAAGARQ
+699 GTYVLIAAAGARQ
-712 PQAVTVLVG
+712 PQAVTVVVG

-737 TGSVRDAVDGR
+737 TGSVRDAADGQ
-748 PLPGALLVATDVRGE
+748 PLAGALLVATDVRGE
-763 VVSSGTSAADGAF
+763 VVSSGSSAADGGFLLA
-776 ALSDLVPG
+776 DLVPG
-784 GYTLVVNA
+784 SYTLVVNA
-792 PGYRPAA
+792 VGHRPAA
-799 LAADVAPGTGEACE
+799 VPVDVTPGAADVHEI
-813 VRLEPGARLG
+813 RLESGARLN

-829 TGDPLDEAKVTLLD
+829 DGRPLDDAKVTLLD

-849 GTAITGPDGAYGF
+849 GTAITGADGAYGF
-862 TDLDGGEYTVIA
+862 TDLDGGAYTVIA
-874 SGYAPVAA
+874 GGYAPVAA
-882 SLRVD
+882 SLRLNGSDVTD
-887 GGGTTGFDLE
+887 FDVE
-897 LSHQDAH
+897 LSHEDGS
-904 QDEAAR
+904 R

>member
-12 TVAISGSAPPAD
+12 TEAISASAPA

-94 YGRKPYFLAAIT
+94 YGRKPFFLAAIT
-106 IFVIGSAACSF
+106 IFIAGSAACSF

-158 QGYMLATFGSSSV
+158 QGYMLAMFGSSSV

-185 ILAISGWRWVFL
+185 ILSIAGWRWVFL
-197 VNVPIGIIA
+197 VNVPVGIIA

-223 RIDWWGALTIAI
+223 RIDWWGALTIAV

-243 AEQGQSWGWTSTKA
+243 AEQGQSWGWTSPKA
-257 CVCYGVG
+257 YVCYAVG
-264 VVGLIAWV
+264 AVGLLVWV
-272 FIERA
+272 LVERA

-285 MRLFRSP
+285 MRLFRGA
-292 VFSKMSLLSV
+292 VFSKMSLMSV
-302 IVGMGMFGGLM
+302 LIGMGMFGGM
-313 MVPLY
+313 MMIPLY
-318 LQIVKGVSPTKSGLL
+318 LQIVKGVSSTRSGLL
-333 MLPLMIGMIAGTV
+333 MLPLMVGMIAGTI
-346 VVGGIIQKT
+346 VVGRIIQKT
-355 GKYKVYPVIGT
+355 GKYKVFPVIGT
-366 LLIIAAL
+366 LLIIAAM
-373 LLFHYRVQWDT
+373 LLFHYRVEWNT

-392 MALFGVG
+392 MALFGIG

-406 LTLAVQNDV
+406 LTLAVQNAV

-435 TAGTAIFLSVLFSTV
+435 TAGTAVFLSVLFSTV
-450 GDKIG
+450 GDKIS
-455 SAFRDAARTPAFQ
+455 SAFRSAAQTPAFQ
-468 AALHDPAVRA
+468 AALHDPAVRHN
-478 DPANKPV
+478 PANAPV
-485 LQMLSHPGASGGS
+485 LEMFKHPGAGGGS

-505 SSFIQRLDP
+505 SSFIQQLDP
-514 RLAQPFKAG
+514 RLAQPFKVG

-536 AVMVLGFLVAVW
+536 AVMVLAFLVAVW
-548 TKEVPLRQVSGLEA
+548 TKEVPLRKVSGLEA
-562 RAAEENGTPAPAPA
+562 RAAEESAGPGPEPAETTAAGSAATPATEPA
-576 ATTAEPTTAEPTTAE
+576 ATERTTAETAAGA
-591 PTTAEPVVAH
+591 PAGRTRPV
-601 PVVAESAAAE
+601 
-611 SVAAEP
+611 AEP
-617 AAPARTAAESAPG
+617 A
-630 GSRPPSGPVADRF
+630 DRF
-643 EPVPGAGRHS
+643 APVPGAPSHG
-653 VHGRVLDGTGA
+653 VHGRVLDGAGA
-664 AVPQAVVTLIDVK
+664 PVPQAVITLIDMN
-677 GRQLGRAVSGADGG
+677 GRQLGRAVSGADGD
-691 YTLAVGGP
+691 YALSVTGP

-721 EEPVEC
+721 DEPVEC

-737 TGSVRDAVDGR
+737 TGTVREAVEGR

-776 ALSDLVPG
+776 VLADLVPG

-792 PGYRPAA
+792 PGHRPAA
-799 LAADVAPGTGEACE
+799 LPVDVTPGGADVCE
-813 VRLEPGARLG
+813 IRLEPGARLH

-829 TGDPLDEAKVTLLD
+829 TGRPLHDAKVTLLD

-849 GTAITGPDGAYGF
+849 GTTITGSDGAYGF

-874 SGYAPVAA
+874 GGYAPVAA
-882 SLRVD
+882 SVRLD
-887 GGGTTGFDLE
+887 GSGVTGFDVE
-897 LSHQDAH
+897 LSHQ
-904 QDEAAR
+904 EESR

>member
-1 MTTSASPARGG
+1 
-12 TVAISGSAPPAD
+12 
-24 GRLTHRQ
+24 
-31 IMTILSG
+31 MTILSG

-94 YGRKPYFLAAIT
+94 YGRKPFFLAAIT
-106 IFVIGSAACSF
+106 IFIAGSAACSF

-158 QGYMLATFGSSSV
+158 QGYMLAVFGSSSV

-185 ILAISGWRWVFL
+185 ILSIAGWRWVFL
-197 VNVPIGIIA
+197 VNVPVGIIA

-223 RIDWWGALTIAI
+223 RIDWWGALTIAV

-243 AEQGQSWGWTSTKA
+243 AEQGQDWGWTSTKA
-257 CVCYGVG
+257 YVCYAVG
-264 VVGLIAWV
+264 AVGLLVWV
-272 FIERA
+272 LVERA

-302 IVGMGMFGGLM
+302 LIGMGMFGGM
-313 MVPLY
+313 MMIPLY

-333 MLPLMIGMIAGTV
+333 MLPLMVGMIAGTI
-346 VVGGIIQKT
+346 VVGRIIQKT
-355 GKYKVYPVIGT
+355 GKYKIFPVIGT
-366 LLIIAAL
+366 LLIIAAM

-392 MALFGVG
+392 MALFGIG

-406 LTLAVQNDV
+406 LTLAVQNAV

-435 TAGTAIFLSVLFSTV
+435 TAGTAVFLSVLFSTV
-450 GDKIG
+450 GDKIS
-455 SAFRDAARTPAFQ
+455 SAFRMAYGTPAFQ

-485 LQMLSHPGASGGS
+485 LEMFQHPQAGGGS

-514 RLAQPFKAG
+514 RLAQPFKVG

-536 AVMVLGFLVAVW
+536 AVLVLGFLVAVW
-548 TKEVPLRQVSGLEA
+548 TKEVPLRKVSGLEA
-562 RAAEENGTPAPAPA
+562 RAAEENAGSAPEATATLTVEQAASTAAEPA
-576 ATTAEPTTAEPTTAE
+576 ATTA
-591 PTTAEPVVAH
+591 
-601 PVVAESAAAE
+601 
-611 SVAAEP
+611 AEP
-617 AAPARTAAESAPG
+617 ADRFAPA
-630 GSRPPSGPVADRF
+630 
-643 EPVPGAGRHS
+643 PGASPYG

-664 AVPQAVVTLIDVK
+664 PVPQAVITLIDVN
-677 GRQLGRAVSGADGG
+677 GRQLGRAVSGVDGA
-691 YTLAVGGP
+691 YALSVTGP

-721 EEPVEC
+721 EERVEC

-737 TGSVRDAVDGR
+737 TGTVRDAVDGQ

-776 ALSDLVPG
+776 ELADLVPG

-792 PGYRPAA
+792 PGHRPAA
-799 LAADVAPGTGEACE
+799 LPVDVTPGAADVCE
-813 VRLEPGARLG
+813 IRLEPGARLH

-829 TGDPLDEAKVTLLD
+829 TGRPLGDAKVTLLD

-849 GTAITGPDGAYGF
+849 GTTITGSDGAYGF

-882 SLRVD
+882 SVRLD
-887 GGGTTGFDLE
+887 GSGVTDFDVE
-897 LSHQDAH
+897 LSHQ
-904 QDEAAR
+904 EESR

>member
-12 TVAISGSAPPAD
+12 TEAIPASAPA

-106 IFVIGSAACSF
+106 IFIAGSAACSF

-185 ILAISGWRWVFL
+185 ILTISGWRWVFL
-197 VNVPIGIIA
+197 VNVPVGIIA

-223 RIDWWGALTIAI
+223 RIDWWGALTIAV

-243 AEQGQSWGWTSTKA
+243 AEQGQDWGWTSTKA
-257 CVCYGVG
+257 YVCYAVG
-264 VVGLIAWV
+264 AVGLLVWV
-272 FIERA
+272 LVERA

-285 MRLFRSP
+285 MRLFRSA

-302 IVGMGMFGGLM
+302 LIGMGMFGGMM

-333 MLPLMIGMIAGTV
+333 MLPLMVGMIAGTI
-346 VVGGIIQKT
+346 VVGRIIQKT
-355 GKYKVYPVIGT
+355 GKYKVFPVIGSA
-366 LLIIAAL
+366 LIIAAM

-392 MALFGVG
+392 MALFGIG

-406 LTLAVQNDV
+406 LTLAVQNAV

-435 TAGTAIFLSVLFSTV
+435 TAGTAVFLSVLFSTV
-450 GDKIG
+450 GDKIS
-455 SAFRDAARTPAFQ
+455 SAFRSAAQTPAFQ

-478 DPANKPV
+478 NPANKPV
-485 LQMLSHPGASGGS
+485 LELFKHPHAGGGS

-505 SSFIQRLDP
+505 SSFIQHLDP
-514 RLAQPFKAG
+514 RLAQPFKVG

-548 TKEVPLRQVSGLEA
+548 TKEVPLRKVSGLEA
-562 RAAEENGTPAPAPA
+562 RAAEENAGPAPEPA
-576 ATTAEPTTAEPTTAE
+576 ATTTTEPAAPEPTTAG
-591 PTTAEPVVAH
+591 
-601 PVVAESAAAE
+601 AAAGGIKP
-611 SVAAEP
+611 VA
-617 AAPARTAAESAPG
+617 
-630 GSRPPSGPVADRF
+630 GPADRF
-643 EPVPGAGRHS
+643 APVPGAPS
-653 VHGRVLDGTGA
+653 YDVHGRVLDGTGA
-664 AVPQAVVTLIDVK
+664 PVPQAVITLIDVN
-677 GRQLGRAVSGADGG
+677 GRQLGRAVSGADGA
-691 YTLAVGGP
+691 YALSVTGP

-721 EEPVEC
+721 EEPVAC

-737 TGSVRDAVDGR
+737 TGTVRDAVEGQ
-748 PLPGALLVATDVRGE
+748 PVPGALLVATDVRGE

-776 ALSDLVPG
+776 ELADLVPG
-784 GYTLVVNA
+784 SYTLVVNA
-792 PGYRPAA
+792 PGHRPAA
-799 LAADVAPGTGEACE
+799 LPVEVTPGAADVCE
-813 VRLEPGARLG
+813 IRLEPGARLH
-823 GVVSTA
+823 GVVGTA
-829 TGDPLDEAKVTLLD
+829 TGRPLDDAKVTLLD
-843 SAGNVV
+843 AAGNVV
-849 GTAITGPDGAYGF
+849 GTTITGSDGAYGF
-862 TDLDGGEYTVIA
+862 TDLVGGDYTVIA
-874 SGYAPVAA
+874 SGYAPVAG
-882 SLRVD
+882 SVRLD
-887 GGGTTGFDLE
+887 GSGVTGFDLE
-897 LSHQDAH
+897 LSHEDGS
-904 QDEAAR
+904 R

>member
-12 TVAISGSAPPAD
+12 TEAIPASAPA

-94 YGRKPYFLAAIT
+94 YGRKPFFLAAIT
-106 IFVIGSAACSF
+106 IFIAGSAACSF

-158 QGYMLATFGSSSV
+158 QGYMLAMFGSSSV

-185 ILAISGWRWVFL
+185 ILSIAGWRWVFL
-197 VNVPIGIIA
+197 VNVPVGIIA

-223 RIDWWGALTIAI
+223 RIDWWGALTIAV

-243 AEQGQSWGWTSTKA
+243 AEQGQDWGWTSTKA
-257 CVCYGVG
+257 YVCYAVG
-264 VVGLIAWV
+264 AVGLMVWV
-272 FIERA
+272 LVERA

-302 IVGMGMFGGLM
+302 LIGMGMFGGM
-313 MVPLY
+313 MMIPLY

-333 MLPLMIGMIAGTV
+333 MLPLMVGMIAGTI
-346 VVGGIIQKT
+346 VVGRIIQKT
-355 GKYKVYPVIGT
+355 GKYKIFPVIGT
-366 LLIIAAL
+366 LLIIAAM

-392 MALFGVG
+392 MALFGIG

-406 LTLAVQNDV
+406 LTLAVQNAV

-435 TAGTAIFLSVLFSTV
+435 TAGTAVFLSVLFSTV
-450 GDKIG
+450 GDKIS
-455 SAFRDAARTPAFQ
+455 SAFRTAYGTPAFQ

-485 LQMLSHPGASGGS
+485 LEMFQHPQAGGGS

-514 RLAQPFKAG
+514 RLAQPFKVG

-536 AVMVLGFLVAVW
+536 AVLVLGFLVAVW
-548 TKEVPLRQVSGLEA
+548 TKEVPLRKVSGLEA
-562 RAAEENGTPAPAPA
+562 RAAEENTGSAPEATATMTAEQAASTAAEPAATTATEPADRFAPAPA
-576 ATTAEPTTAEPTTAE
+576 ASPY
-591 PTTAEPVVAH
+591 
-601 PVVAESAAAE
+601 
-611 SVAAEP
+611 
-617 AAPARTAAESAPG
+617 G
-630 GSRPPSGPVADRF
+630 
-643 EPVPGAGRHS
+643 

-664 AVPQAVVTLIDVK
+664 AVPQAVITVIDVN
-677 GRQLGRAVSGADGG
+677 GRQLGRAVSGADGA
-691 YTLAVGGP
+691 YALSVTGP

-721 EEPVEC
+721 EERVEC

-737 TGSVRDAVDGR
+737 TGTVRDAVDGQ

-776 ALSDLVPG
+776 ELADLVPG

-792 PGYRPAA
+792 PGHRPAA
-799 LAADVAPGTGEACE
+799 LPVDVTPGAADICE
-813 VRLEPGARLG
+813 IRLEPGARLH

-829 TGDPLDEAKVTLLD
+829 TGRPLGDAKVTLLD

-849 GTAITGPDGAYGF
+849 GTTITGSDGAYGF

-874 SGYAPVAA
+874 SGYAPIAA
-882 SLRVD
+882 SVRLDASGV
-887 GGGTTGFDLE
+887 TDLDVE
-897 LSHQDAH
+897 LSHQ
-904 QDEAAR
+904 EESR

>member
-1 MTTSASPARGG
+1 MTMSASPARGG
-12 TVAISGSAPPAD
+12 TAEISASPPPA
-24 GRLTHRQ
+24 GRMTHRQ

-65 GLSAQA
+65 GLSSQA

-81 TISTPLYGKLSDL
+81 TISTPLYGKLSDI
-94 YGRKPYFLAAIT
+94 YGRKPFFLAAIS
-106 IFVIGSAACSF
+106 IFIVGSAACSF
-117 ATSMTELSA
+117 ATSMTELAA
-126 FRAFQGIGAGGLMS
+126 FRAFQGIGAGGLMA

-158 QGYMLATFGSSSV
+158 QGYMLAVFGSSSV

-185 ILAISGWRWVFL
+185 ILAITGWRWVFL
-197 VNVPIGIIA
+197 VNVPVGIIA

-243 AEQGQSWGWTSTKA
+243 AEQGQDWGWGSTKSL
-257 CVCYGVG
+257 VCYGVG
-264 VVGLIAWV
+264 AVGLIVWV
-272 FIERA
+272 LVERA

-285 MRLFRSP
+285 MRLFRSA

-302 IVGMGMFGGLM
+302 LVGMGMFGGMM

-333 MLPLMIGMIAGTV
+333 MLPLMVGMIAGTI
-346 VVGGIIQKT
+346 VVGRIIQQT
-355 GKYKVYPVIGT
+355 GKYKIFPVIGT

-373 LLFHYRVQWDT
+373 LLFHYRVEWNT

-392 MALFGVG
+392 MALFGIG
-399 LSGCMQI
+399 LAGCMQI
-406 LTLAVQNDV
+406 LTLAVQNAV

-455 SAFRDAARTPAFQ
+455 SAFRSAARTPAFQ

-478 DPANKPV
+478 NPANAPV
-485 LQMLSHPGASGGS
+485 LDMLKHPAASGSS
-498 GSGVLDD
+498 GSGVLND

-514 RLAQPFKAG
+514 RLAEPFKVG
-523 FTDSMQLVFLIAA
+523 FTSSMQLVFLIAA
-536 AVMVLGFLVAVW
+536 GVMVLGFLVAVW
-548 TKEVPLRQVSGLEA
+548 TKEVPLRKVSGLEA
-562 RAAEENGTPAPAPA
+562 QAAEENGAPA
-576 ATTAEPTTAEPTTAE
+576 AEQAVEQTAAP
-591 PTTAEPVVAH
+591 
-601 PVVAESAAAE
+601 
-611 SVAAEP
+611 VAAEP
-617 AAPARTAAESAPG
+617 VAVETAAASP
-630 GSRPPSGPVADRF
+630 ADRF
-643 EPVPGAGRHS
+643 APVPGGPSYAVR
-653 VHGRVLDGTGA
+653 GRVLDGA
-664 AVPQAVVTLIDVK
+664 NAPVAQAVITVIDVD
-677 GRQLGRAVSGADGG
+677 GRQLGRAVTGADGG
-691 YTLAVGGP
+691 YAVSVTDP
-699 GTYVLIGAAGARQ
+699 GTYVLIAAAGSRQ

-721 EEPVEC
+721 DEPVVC

-737 TGSVRDAVDGR
+737 SGVVRDAVDAR
-748 PLPGALLVATDVRGE
+748 PVPSALLVATDVRGE
-763 VVSSGTSAADGAF
+763 VVSSGTTAEDGSFTLAE
-776 ALSDLVPG
+776 LVPG
-784 GYTLVVNA
+784 SYTLVVNA
-792 PGYRPAA
+792 PGHRPAA
-799 LAADVAPGTGEACE
+799 LPVEVTAGAGEVHE
-813 VRLEPGARLG
+813 IRLEASARLG
-823 GVVSTA
+823 GVVSTPA
-829 TGDPLDEAKVTLLD
+829 GTPLDDAKVTLLD

-849 GTAITGPDGAYGF
+849 GTAVTGTDGAYGF
-862 TDLDGGEYTVIA
+862 TDLDGGEYTVVA
-874 SGYAPVAA
+874 SGYAPVAT
-882 SLRVD
+882 SVRLD
-887 GGGTTGFDLE
+887 GSGVTDFDLE
-897 LSHQDAH
+897 LSHQD
-904 QDEAAR
+904 EAR

>member
-12 TVAISGSAPPAD
+12 TTAISGSAPPAD

-94 YGRKPYFLAAIT
+94 YGRKPFFLAAIT
-106 IFVIGSAACSF
+106 IFVVGSAACSF

-185 ILAISGWRWVFL
+185 ILTITGWRWVFL
-197 VNVPIGIIA
+197 VNVPVGIIA

-243 AEQGQSWGWTSTKA
+243 AEQGQSWGWTSTKSYA
-257 CVCYGVG
+257 CYAVG
-264 VVGLIAWV
+264 AVGLIAWV
-272 FIERA
+272 FVERA

-285 MRLFRSP
+285 MRLFRSA

-302 IVGMGMFGGLM
+302 IIGMGMFGGLM

-333 MLPLMIGMIAGTV
+333 MLPLMVGMIAGTI

-355 GKYKVYPVIGT
+355 GKYKIFPVIGS
-366 LLIIAAL
+366 LLIIAAM

-392 MALFGVG
+392 MALFGIG

-406 LTLAVQNDV
+406 LTLAVQNAV

-455 SAFRDAARTPAFQ
+455 SAFRSAAGTPAFQ

-478 DPANKPV
+478 NPANAPV
-485 LQMLSHPGASGGS
+485 LEMFKHPGASGGS

-536 AVMVLGFLVAVW
+536 AVMVLGLLVAVW

-562 RAAEENGTPAPAPA
+562 RAAEENGGPAPEPA
-576 ATTAEPTTAEPTTAE
+576 ATTA
-591 PTTAEPVVAH
+591 
-601 PVVAESAAAE
+601 AESGAEFAAVE

-617 AAPARTAAESAPG
+617 DVAESGGIERAAVELTAAAPTPAGSRRDAAPA
-630 GSRPPSGPVADRF
+630 ADRF
-643 EPVPGAGRHS
+643 ELVAGAPQYS
-653 VHGRVLDGTGA
+653 VRGRVLDGAGA
-664 AVPQAVVTLIDVK
+664 PVPQAVITLIDVG
-677 GRQLGRAVSGADGG
+677 GRQLGRAVSGEDGG
-691 YTLAVGGP
+691 YALAVSGP

-712 PQAVTVLVG
+712 PQAVTVVVG
-721 EEPVEC
+721 DERPVEC

-737 TGSVRDAVDGR
+737 TGSVRDAVEGH
-748 PLPGALLVATDVRGE
+748 PLAGALLVATDVRGE

-776 ALSDLVPG
+776 ALADLVPG

-792 PGYRPAA
+792 AGYRPAA
-799 LAADVAPGTGEACE
+799 LPVDVTPGATDACE
-813 VRLEPGARLG
+813 IRLEPGARLRG
-823 GVVSTA
+823 TVTAA
-829 TGDPLDEAKVTLLD
+829 TGDPLDDAKVTLLD

-849 GTAITGPDGAYGF
+849 GTTITGSDGAYGF

-882 SLRVD
+882 SLRLD
-887 GGGTTGFDLE
+887 GSGMTGFDLE
-897 LSHQDAH
+897 LSHE
-904 QDEAAR
+904 DESR

>member
-1 MTTSASPARGG
+1 
-12 TVAISGSAPPAD
+12 
-24 GRLTHRQ
+24 
-31 IMTILSG
+31 MTILSG

-94 YGRKPYFLAAIT
+94 YGRKPFFLAAIT
-106 IFVIGSAACSF
+106 IFVAGSAACSF

-158 QGYMLATFGSSSV
+158 QGYMLAMFGSSSV

-185 ILAISGWRWVFL
+185 ILTIAGWRWVFL
-197 VNVPIGIIA
+197 VNVPVGIIA

-223 RIDWWGALTIAI
+223 RIDWWGALTIAV

-243 AEQGQSWGWTSTKA
+243 AEQGQDWGWTSTRA
-257 CVCYGVG
+257 YVCYGVG
-264 VVGLIAWV
+264 VLGLLVWV
-272 FIERA
+272 LVERA

-285 MRLFRSP
+285 MRLFRSA
-292 VFSKMSLLSV
+292 VFSKMSLLS
-302 IVGMGMFGGLM
+302 ILIGMGMFGGMM

-333 MLPLMIGMIAGTV
+333 MLPLMVGMIAGTI
-346 VVGGIIQKT
+346 VVGRIIQKT
-355 GKYKVYPVIGT
+355 GRYKVFPVIGT
-366 LLIIAAL
+366 LLIIAAM

-392 MALFGVG
+392 MALFGIG

-406 LTLAVQNDV
+406 LTLAVQNAV

-435 TAGTAIFLSVLFSTV
+435 TAGTAVFLSVLFSTV
-450 GDKIG
+450 GDKIS
-455 SAFRDAARTPAFQ
+455 SAFRAAYRTPAFQ

-478 DPANKPV
+478 NPANKPV
-485 LQMLSHPGASGGS
+485 LEMFRHPGAGGGS

-514 RLAQPFKAG
+514 RLAEPFKVG
-523 FTDSMQLVFLIAA
+523 FTDSMQLVFIIAA

-548 TKEVPLRQVSGLEA
+548 TKEVPLRKVSGLEA
-562 RAAEENGTPAPAPA
+562 RAAEEESTGPAPEPTVTTAA
-576 ATTAEPTTAEPTTAE
+576 ATTPAAAD
-591 PTTAEPVVAH
+591 
-601 PVVAESAAAE
+601 SAAA
-611 SVAAEP
+611 SPAGDDAQPVEP
-617 AAPARTAAESAPG
+617 AG
-630 GSRPPSGPVADRF
+630 DRF
-643 EPVPGAGRHS
+643 APVQNPSRHR

-664 AVPQAVVTLIDVK
+664 PVPQAVITLIDVG
-677 GRQLGRAVSGADGG
+677 GRQLGRAVSGADGA
-691 YTLAVGGP
+691 YALDVTAP
-699 GTYVLIGAAGARQ
+699 GTYVLIGAAGSRQ

-721 EEPVEC
+721 DEPAEC

-737 TGSVRDAVDGR
+737 TGTVRDAVEGQ
-748 PLPGALLVATDVRGE
+748 PLAGALLVATDVRGE
-763 VVSSGTSAADGAF
+763 VVSSGTSAADGGFVLA
-776 ALSDLVPG
+776 DLVPG

-792 PGYRPAA
+792 PGHRPAA
-799 LAADVAPGTGEACE
+799 LPVEVAPGATDPYE
-813 VRLEPGARLG
+813 VGLEPGARIN
-823 GVVSTA
+823 GVVSTPA
-829 TGDPLDEAKVTLLD
+829 GLPLHDAKVTLLD

-849 GTAITGPDGAYGF
+849 GSTVTGPDGAYGF
-862 TDLDGGEYTVIA
+862 TDLDTGEYTVIA

-882 SLRVD
+882 SLHLD
-887 GGGTTGFDLE
+887 GSGVTDFDLE
-897 LSHQDAH
+897 LSHEEQP
-904 QDEAAR
+904 R

>member
-1 MTTSASPARGG
+1 MTMSASPARGG
-12 TVAISGSAPPAD
+12 TPAISEPPPPA

-94 YGRKPYFLAAIT
+94 YGRKPFFLAAIT
-106 IFVIGSAACSF
+106 IFIAGSAACSF
-117 ATSMTELSA
+117 ATSMNELSA

-158 QGYMLATFGSSSV
+158 QGYMLAMFGSSSV

-185 ILAISGWRWVFL
+185 ILAIAGWRWVFL
-197 VNVPIGIIA
+197 VNVPVGIIA

-223 RIDWWGALTIAI
+223 RIDWWGALTIAV

-243 AEQGQSWGWTSTKA
+243 AEQGQTWGWTSTRSYL
-257 CVCYGVG
+257 CYGIG
-264 VVGLIAWV
+264 VVGLVAWV
-272 FIERA
+272 LVERA
-277 MGEEALIP
+277 MGDEALIP
-285 MRLFRSP
+285 MRLFRSS

-302 IVGMGMFGGLM
+302 LIGMGMFGGMM

-333 MLPLMIGMIAGTV
+333 MLPLMVGMIAGTM
-346 VVGGIIQKT
+346 VVGRIISKT
-355 GKYKVYPVIGT
+355 GKYKIFPIIGT
-366 LLIIAAL
+366 VLLIAAM
-373 LLFHYRVQWDT
+373 LLFHYRVQWDSP
-384 ALPETMAY
+384 LPETMAY
-392 MALFGVG
+392 MALFGLG

-406 LTLAVQNDV
+406 LTLAVQNSV

-455 SAFRDAARTPAFQ
+455 SAFRSAAQTPAFQ

-478 DPANKPV
+478 DPANAPV
-485 LQMLSHPGASGGS
+485 LDMIKHPAASGG

-505 SSFIQRLDP
+505 SSFIQQLDP
-514 RLAQPFKAG
+514 RLAQPFKEG
-523 FTDSMQLVFLIAA
+523 FTDAMHVVFLCAA
-536 AVMVLGFLVAVW
+536 AIMVLGFLVAVW
-548 TKEVPLRQVSGLEA
+548 TKEVPLRKVSGLEA
-562 RAAEENGTPAPAPA
+562 RAAEANGTQTEAADVKDAQVNAVAADSGQAPAVPLVEDAPVAVASVPA
-576 ATTAEPTTAEPTTAE
+576 AGQT
-591 PTTAEPVVAH
+591 V
-601 PVVAESAAAE
+601 
-611 SVAAEP
+611 
-617 AAPARTAAESAPG
+617 R
-630 GSRPPSGPVADRF
+630 
-643 EPVPGAGRHS
+643 
-653 VHGRVLDGTGA
+653 GRVLDGA
-664 AVPQAVVTLIDVK
+664 NAPVPQAAVTLIDVR
-677 GRQLGRAVSGADGG
+677 GRQLDRAVSGVDGT
-691 YTLAVGGP
+691 YTASVPGA

-721 EEPVEC
+721 DEPVIC
-727 DLALSGTVAL
+727 DLVLGGSGAALA
-737 TGSVRDAVDGR
+737 GSVRDAAHGN
-748 PLPGALLVATDVRGE
+748 PLPGALLVATDLRGE
-763 VVSSGTSAADGAF
+763 VVTSATSAADGGFSLA
-776 ALSDLVPG
+776 DLVPG
-784 GYTLVVNA
+784 SYTLAVNA

-799 LAADVAPGTGEACE
+799 VPVEVTPGAAEPCE
-813 VRLEPGARLG
+813 IRLEAGAQLH
-823 GVVSTA
+823 GVISAA
-829 TGDPLDEAKVTLLD
+829 TGGPLGDAKVTLLD
-843 SAGNVV
+843 AAGNVL
-849 GTAITGPDGAYGF
+849 GTATTGPDGAYGF
-862 TDLDGGEYTVIA
+862 TDLDLGEYTVIA
-874 SGYAPVAA
+874 SGYAPVAT
-882 SLRVD
+882 SVRVNA
-887 GGGTTGFDLE
+887 GGTTDFDLE
-897 LSHQDAH
+897 LSHEDLAK
-904 QDEAAR
+904 

>member
-1 MTTSASPARGG
+1 MTMSASPARGG
-12 TVAISGSAPPAD
+12 TPAISEPPPPA

-94 YGRKPYFLAAIT
+94 YGRKPFFLAAIT
-106 IFVIGSAACSF
+106 IFIAGSAACSF
-117 ATSMTELSA
+117 ATSMNELSA

-158 QGYMLATFGSSSV
+158 QGYMLAMFGSSSV

-185 ILAISGWRWVFL
+185 ILAIAGWRWVFL
-197 VNVPIGIIA
+197 VNVPVGIIA

-223 RIDWWGALTIAI
+223 RIDWWGALTIAV

-243 AEQGQSWGWTSTKA
+243 AEQGQTWGWTSTRSY
-257 CVCYGVG
+257 VCYGIG
-264 VVGLIAWV
+264 VVGLVAWV
-272 FIERA
+272 LVERA
-277 MGEEALIP
+277 MGDEALIP
-285 MRLFRSP
+285 MRLFRSS

-302 IVGMGMFGGLM
+302 LIGMGMFGGMM

-333 MLPLMIGMIAGTV
+333 MLPLMVGMIAGTM
-346 VVGGIIQKT
+346 VVGRIISKT
-355 GKYKVYPVIGT
+355 GKYKIFPIIGT
-366 LLIIAAL
+366 VLLIAAM
-373 LLFHYRVQWDT
+373 LLFHYRVQWDSP
-384 ALPETMAY
+384 LPETMAY
-392 MALFGVG
+392 MALFGLG

-406 LTLAVQNDV
+406 LTLAVQNSV

-455 SAFRDAARTPAFQ
+455 SAFRSAAQTPAFQ

-478 DPANKPV
+478 DPANAPV
-485 LQMLSHPGASGGS
+485 LDMIKHPATSGG

-505 SSFIQRLDP
+505 SSFIQQLDP
-514 RLAQPFKAG
+514 RLAQPFKEG
-523 FTDSMQLVFLIAA
+523 FTDAMHVVFLCAA
-536 AVMVLGFLVAVW
+536 AIMVLGFLVAVW
-548 TKEVPLRQVSGLEA
+548 TKEVPLRKVSGLEA
-562 RAAEENGTPAPAPA
+562 RAAEANGTQTEAADVKDAQVNAVAADSGQAPAVPLVEDAPVAVASVPA
-576 ATTAEPTTAEPTTAE
+576 AGQT
-591 PTTAEPVVAH
+591 V
-601 PVVAESAAAE
+601 
-611 SVAAEP
+611 
-617 AAPARTAAESAPG
+617 R
-630 GSRPPSGPVADRF
+630 
-643 EPVPGAGRHS
+643 
-653 VHGRVLDGTGA
+653 GRVLDGA
-664 AVPQAVVTLIDVK
+664 NAPVPQAAVTLIDVR
-677 GRQLGRAVSGADGG
+677 GRQLDRAVSGVDGT
-691 YTLAVGGP
+691 YTASVPGA

-721 EEPVEC
+721 DEPVIC
-727 DLALSGTVAL
+727 DLVLGGSGAALA
-737 TGSVRDAVDGR
+737 GSVRDAAHGN
-748 PLPGALLVATDVRGE
+748 PLPGALLVATDLRGE
-763 VVSSGTSAADGAF
+763 VVTSATSAADGGFSLA
-776 ALSDLVPG
+776 DLVPG
-784 GYTLVVNA
+784 SYTLAVNA

-799 LAADVAPGTGEACE
+799 VPVEVTPGAAEPCE
-813 VRLEPGARLG
+813 IRLEAGAQLH
-823 GVVSTA
+823 GVISAA
-829 TGDPLDEAKVTLLD
+829 TGGPLGDAKVTLLD
-843 SAGNVV
+843 AAGNVL
-849 GTAITGPDGAYGF
+849 GTATTGPDGAYGF
-862 TDLDGGEYTVIA
+862 TDLDLGEYTVIA
-874 SGYAPVAA
+874 SGYAPVAT
-882 SLRVD
+882 SVRVD
-887 GGGTTGFDLE
+887 AGGTTDFDLE
-897 LSHQDAH
+897 LSHEDLAK
-904 QDEAAR
+904 

>member
-1 MTTSASPARGG
+1 MTTPASPPRGEAAA
-12 TVAISGSAPPAD
+12 TAPSAPPA

-65 GLSAQA
+65 GLSSQA

-94 YGRKPYFLAAIT
+94 YGRKPFFLAAIS
-106 IFVIGSAACSF
+106 IFIVGSAACSF
-117 ATSMTELSA
+117 ATSMTELAA

-158 QGYMLATFGSSSV
+158 QGYMLAMFGSSSV

-176 GGFLAGRSS
+176 GGFLAGRGS
-185 ILAISGWRWVFL
+185 ILTIAGWRWVFL
-197 VNVPIGIIA
+197 VNVPVGVIA

-223 RIDWWGALTIAI
+223 RIDWWGALTIAV

-243 AEQGQSWGWTSTKA
+243 AEQGQDWGWTSAKA
-257 CVCYGVG
+257 CVCYAVG
-264 VVGLIAWV
+264 AVGLVVWIFV
-272 FIERA
+272 ERA

-285 MRLFRSP
+285 MRLFRSS

-302 IVGMGMFGGLM
+302 LIGMGMFGGMM

-318 LQIVKGVSPTKSGLL
+318 LQIVKGVSPTRSGLL
-333 MLPLMIGMIAGTV
+333 MLPLMVGMISGTI
-346 VVGGIIQKT
+346 VVGRIIQKT
-355 GKYKVYPVIGT
+355 GKYKIFPIVGT
-366 LLIIAAL
+366 ALIIAAM
-373 LLFHYRVQWDT
+373 LLFHYRVQWNSP
-384 ALPETMAY
+384 LPETMAY
-392 MALFGVG
+392 MALFGIG

-406 LTLAVQNDV
+406 LTLAVQNAV

-435 TAGTAIFLSVLFSTV
+435 TAGTAVFLSVLFSTV

-455 SAFRDAARTPAFQ
+455 SAFRAAYETPGFQ
-468 AALHDPAVRA
+468 AALHDPAVRS
-478 DPANKPV
+478 DPANAPV
-485 LQMLSHPGASGGS
+485 LEMFRHPRAGGGS
-498 GSGVLDD
+498 GSGVLND

-536 AVMVLGFLVAVW
+536 AVMVLGFLVALW
-548 TKEVPLRQVSGLEA
+548 TKEVPLRKVSGLEA
-562 RAAEENGTPAPAPA
+562 QAAEENRGPAAEPGQAAEPGSAVEPPA
-576 ATTAEPTTAEPTTAE
+576 ATAEGSAA
-591 PTTAEPVVAH
+591 V
-601 PVVAESAAAE
+601 ESAVGATPAAR
-611 SVAAEP
+611 SVARAEP
-617 AAPARTAAESAPG
+617 AAG
-630 GSRPPSGPVADRF
+630 GAPVA
-643 EPVPGAGRHS
+643 GASAEGGGPPHGAPSYGVR
-653 VHGRVLDGTGA
+653 GRVLDGAGRP
-664 AVPQAVVTLIDVK
+664 VPQAVITLIDVE
-677 GRQLGRAVSGADGG
+677 GRQLDRAVSAEDGG
-691 YTLAVGGP
+691 YAVSVPRP

-721 EEPVEC
+721 NEPVGC
-727 DLALSGTVAL
+727 DLALSGSAAL
-737 TGSVRDAVDGR
+737 TGSVRDAVDGH

-763 VVSSGTSAADGAF
+763 VVSSGTSAADGTFLLA
-776 ALSDLVPG
+776 DLVPG
-784 GYTLVVNA
+784 SHTLTVNA
-792 PGYRPAA
+792 PGHRPTA
-799 LAADVAPGTGEACE
+799 LPVEATPGTTGAYE
-813 VRLEPGARLG
+813 VRLEPGARLH

-829 TGDPLDEAKVTLLD
+829 TGRALADAKVTLLD
-843 SAGNVV
+843 AAGNVV
-849 GTAITGPDGAYGF
+849 ATAVTGPDGAYGF
-862 TDLDGGEYTVIA
+862 TDLTGGEYTVIA
-874 SGYAPVAA
+874 GGYPPVAA

-887 GGGTTGFDLE
+887 ASGVTDHDLE
-897 LSHQDAH
+897 LSHEDSH
-904 QDEAAR
+904 R

>member
-12 TVAISGSAPPAD
+12 TPAISASPPPPA

-94 YGRKPYFLAAIT
+94 YGRKPFFLAAIT

-117 ATSMTELSA
+117 ATSMNELSA

-158 QGYMLATFGSSSV
+158 QGYMLAMFGSSSV

-185 ILAISGWRWVFL
+185 ILAIAGWRWVFL

-212 VLNLPHTRREH
+212 VLNIPHTRREH
-223 RIDWWGALTIAI
+223 RIDWWGALTIAV

-243 AEQGQSWGWTSTKA
+243 AEQGQSWGWTSTRSY
-257 CVCYGVG
+257 VCYAIG
-264 VVGLIAWV
+264 VVGLVAWV
-272 FIERA
+272 LVERA
-277 MGEEALIP
+277 MGDEALIP
-285 MRLFRSP
+285 MRLFRSS
-292 VFSKMSLLSV
+292 VFSKMSLMSV
-302 IVGMGMFGGLM
+302 LIGMGMFGGMM

-333 MLPLMIGMIAGTV
+333 MLPLMVGMIAGTM
-346 VVGGIIQKT
+346 VVGRIISKT
-355 GKYKVYPVIGT
+355 GRYKIFPIVGT
-366 LLIIAAL
+366 ILLIAAM
-373 LLFHYRVQWDT
+373 LLFHYRVQWDSP
-384 ALPETMAY
+384 LPETMAY
-392 MALFGVG
+392 MALFGLG

-406 LTLAVQNDV
+406 LTLAVQNSV

-450 GDKIG
+450 GDKIS
-455 SAFRDAARTPAFQ
+455 SAFRAAARTSAFQ
-468 AALHDPAVRA
+468 AALHDPAVQA
-478 DPANKPV
+478 DPANAPV
-485 LQMLSHPGASGGS
+485 LKMLKNPAASGG

-514 RLAQPFKAG
+514 RLAQPFKEG
-523 FTDSMQLVFLIAA
+523 FTDAMHVVFLCAA
-536 AVMVLGFLVAVW
+536 AIMVLGFLVAVW
-548 TKEVPLRQVSGLEA
+548 TKEVPLRKVSGLEA
-562 RAAEENGTPAPAPA
+562 RAAEANGTQAEGAEADDAQASGAPADDVQASGAPA
-576 ATTAEPTTAEPTTAE
+576 DDVRTP
-591 PTTAEPVVAH
+591 
-601 PVVAESAAAE
+601 
-611 SVAAEP
+611 EP
-617 AAPARTAAESAPG
+617 AAA
-630 GSRPPSGPVADRF
+630 PVAD
-643 EPVPGAGRHS
+643 VPTAVES
-653 VHGRVLDGTGA
+653 VTSAARQVVSGRVLDGSGTPVARA
-664 AVPQAVVTLIDVK
+664 AITLIDVR
-677 GRQLGRAVSGADGG
+677 GRQLDRAVSGTDGG
-691 YTLAVGGP
+691 YTLSVPGA

-712 PQAVTVLVG
+712 PQAVTVPVG
-721 EEPVEC
+721 DEPVVC
-727 DLALSGTVAL
+727 DLVLGGSVAALA
-737 TGSVRDAVDGR
+737 GSVRDAAEGN
-748 PLPGALLVATDVRGE
+748 PLPGALLVATDLRGE
-763 VVSSGTSAADGAF
+763 VVSSATSGADGGF
-776 ALSDLVPG
+776 SLVDLVPG
-784 GYTLVVNA
+784 SYTLAVNA
-792 PGYRPAA
+792 PGHRPTA
-799 LAADVAPGTGEACE
+799 VAVEVTTGTAEPCE
-813 VRLEPGARLG
+813 IRLEPGARLH
-823 GVVSTA
+823 GVISAV
-829 TGDPLDEAKVTLLD
+829 TGVPLGDAKVTLLD
-843 SAGNVV
+843 AAGNVL
-849 GTAITGPDGAYGF
+849 GTVTTGPDGAYAF
-862 TDLDGGEYTVIA
+862 TDLDLGEYTVIA
-874 SGYAPVAA
+874 GGYAPVATSA
-882 SLRVD
+882 RLD
-887 GGGTTGFDLE
+887 AGATTDFDLE
-897 LSHQDAH
+897 LSHEDTG
-904 QDEAAR
+904 R

>member
-12 TVAISGSAPPAD
+12 TPAISASPPPA

-94 YGRKPYFLAAIT
+94 YGRKPFFLAAIT
-106 IFVIGSAACSF
+106 IFVAGSAACSF
-117 ATSMTELSA
+117 ATSMNELSA

-158 QGYMLATFGSSSV
+158 QGYMLAMFGSSSV

-185 ILAISGWRWVFL
+185 ILAIAGWRWVFL
-197 VNVPIGIIA
+197 VNVPVGIVA

-212 VLNLPHTRREH
+212 VLNIPHTRREH
-223 RIDWWGALTIAI
+223 RIDWWGALTIAV

-243 AEQGQSWGWTSTKA
+243 AEQGQSWGWTSTKSYL
-257 CVCYGVG
+257 CYAVG
-264 VVGLIAWV
+264 VVGLVAWV
-272 FIERA
+272 FVERA
-277 MGEEALIP
+277 MGDEALIP
-285 MRLFRSP
+285 MRLFRSS

-302 IVGMGMFGGLM
+302 LIGMGMFGGMM

-333 MLPLMIGMIAGTV
+333 MLPLMVGMIAGTM
-346 VVGGIIQKT
+346 VVGRIISKT
-355 GKYKVYPVIGT
+355 GKYKIFPIVGT
-366 LLIIAAL
+366 ILLIAAM
-373 LLFHYRVQWDT
+373 LLFHYRVQWDSP
-384 ALPETMAY
+384 LPETMAY
-392 MALFGVG
+392 MALFGLG

-406 LTLAVQNDV
+406 LTLAVQNSV

-450 GDKIG
+450 GDKIS
-455 SAFRDAARTPAFQ
+455 SAFRAAARTSAFQ
-468 AALHDPAVRA
+468 AALHDPAVQA
-478 DPANKPV
+478 DPANAPV
-485 LQMLSHPGASGGS
+485 LKMLKNPAASGG

-514 RLAQPFKAG
+514 RLAQPFKEG
-523 FTDSMQLVFLIAA
+523 FTDAMHVVFLCAA
-536 AVMVLGFLVAVW
+536 AIMVLGLLVAVW
-548 TKEVPLRQVSGLEA
+548 TKEVPLRKVSGLEA
-562 RAAEENGTPAPAPA
+562 RAAEASGTQAEDAEAEDARTSGAPADGVRTP
-576 ATTAEPTTAEPTTAE
+576 
-591 PTTAEPVVAH
+591 
-601 PVVAESAAAE
+601 
-611 SVAAEP
+611 EP
-617 AAPARTAAESAPG
+617 AAA
-630 GSRPPSGPVADRF
+630 PVADAPTAVESEAAAARQA
-643 EPVPGAGRHS
+643 VS
-653 VHGRVLDGTGA
+653 GRVLDGSGA
-664 AVPQAVVTLIDVK
+664 PVAQAAITLIDVR
-677 GRQLGRAVSGADGG
+677 GRQLDRAVSGPDGG
-691 YTLAVGGP
+691 YTVSVAGA

-721 EEPVEC
+721 DEPVVC
-727 DLALSGTVAL
+727 DLVLGGSGAALA
-737 TGSVRDAVDGR
+737 GSVRDAVDGN
-748 PLPGALLVATDVRGE
+748 PLPGALLVATDLRGE
-763 VVSSGTSAADGAF
+763 VVSSATSAADGGF
-776 ALSDLVPG
+776 SLVDLVPG
-784 GYTLVVNA
+784 SYTLAVNA
-792 PGYRPAA
+792 AGHRPAA
-799 LAADVAPGTGEACE
+799 VPVEVTAGTAETCE
-813 VRLEPGARLG
+813 IRLEPGARLH
-823 GVVSTA
+823 GVISAA
-829 TGDPLDEAKVTLLD
+829 TGGPLGDAKVTLLD
-843 SAGNVV
+843 AAGNVL
-849 GTAITGPDGAYGF
+849 GTATTGPDGAYAF
-862 TDLDGGEYTVIA
+862 TDLDLGEYTVIA
-874 SGYAPVAA
+874 GGYAPVATSVHLDA
-882 SLRVD
+882 
-887 GGGTTGFDLE
+887 GGTTDFDLE
-897 LSHQDAH
+897 LSHEDTT
-904 QDEAAR
+904 R

>member
-1 MTTSASPARGG
+1 MTTPASPPHGG
-12 TVAISGSAPPAD
+12 TAAIAPSAPA

-65 GLSAQA
+65 GLSSQA

-94 YGRKPYFLAAIT
+94 YGPKPFFLAAIS
-106 IFVIGSAACSF
+106 IFIAGSAACSF
-117 ATSMTELSA
+117 ATSMTELA
-126 FRAFQGIGAGGLMS
+126 GFRAFQGIGAGGLMS

-158 QGYMLATFGSSSV
+158 QGYMLAMFGSSSV

-185 ILAISGWRWVFL
+185 ILAIAGWRWVFL
-197 VNVPIGIIA
+197 VNVPVGVIA

-223 RIDWWGALTIAI
+223 RIDWWGALTIAV

-243 AEQGQSWGWTSTKA
+243 AEQGQDWGWTSTKA
-257 CVCYGVG
+257 AVCYAVG
-264 VVGLIAWV
+264 VAGLLVWV
-272 FIERA
+272 FVERA

-292 VFSKMSLLSV
+292 VFSSMSLMSV
-302 IVGMGMFGGLM
+302 LIGMGMFGGM
-313 MVPLY
+313 MMIPLY
-318 LQIVKGVSPTKSGLL
+318 LQIVKGVSPTRSGLL
-333 MLPLMIGMIAGTV
+333 MLPLMVGMIAGTI
-346 VVGGIIQKT
+346 VVGRIIQKT
-355 GKYKVYPVIGT
+355 GRYKVFPIIGT
-366 LLIIAAL
+366 ALIIVAM
-373 LLFHYRVQWDT
+373 LLFHHRVQWDT

-392 MALFGVG
+392 MALFGIG

-406 LTLAVQNDV
+406 LTLAVQNAV

-435 TAGTAIFLSVLFSTV
+435 TAGTAVFLSVLFSTV

-455 SAFRDAARTPAFQ
+455 AAFRAAYRTPGFQ
-468 AALHDPAVRA
+468 AALHDPAVRS
-478 DPANKPV
+478 DPANAPV
-485 LQMLSHPGASGGS
+485 LEMFKHPRTGGGS
-498 GSGVLDD
+498 GSGVLSD

-536 AVMVLGFLVAVW
+536 AVMVLGFLVALW

-562 RAAEENGTPAPAPA
+562 QAAEQSGAPA
-576 ATTAEPTTAEPTTAE
+576 A
-591 PTTAEPVVAH
+591 EPVAATAGPAAGAAQAVG
-601 PVVAESAAAE
+601 ESAAE
-611 SVAAEP
+611 AEP
-617 AAPARTAAESAPG
+617 LPATGKGAPG
-630 GSRPPSGPVADRF
+630 TG
-643 EPVPGAGRHS
+643 VPGYGVR
-653 VHGRVLDGTGA
+653 GRVLDGAGA
-664 AVPQAVVTLIDVK
+664 PVPQAVITVIDVG
-677 GRQLGRAVSGADGG
+677 GRQLDRAVSAADGG
-691 YTLAVGGP
+691 YAVAVP
-699 GTYVLIGAAGARQ
+699 RAGTYVLIGAAGARQ

-721 EEPVEC
+721 DEPVVC
-727 DLALSGTVAL
+727 DLALSGTAAL

-748 PLPGALLVATDVRGE
+748 PLSGALLVVTDVRGE
-763 VVSSGTSAADGAF
+763 VVCSGTSAADGAF
-776 ALSDLVPG
+776 VLADLVPG
-784 GYTLVVNA
+784 GYTLAVNA
-792 PGYRPAA
+792 PGHRPAA
-799 LAADVAPGTGEACE
+799 LPVEVTAGTTRAHD
-813 VRLEPGARLG
+813 VRLEPGARLH
-823 GVVSTA
+823 GVVSTPNGTVLA
-829 TGDPLDEAKVTLLD
+829 DAKVTPLD
-843 SAGNVV
+843 TAGNVV
-849 GTAITGPDGAYGF
+849 GTAVTGPDGAYGF
-862 TDLDGGEYTVIA
+862 TDLPGGEYTVIA

-882 SLRVD
+882 SLRVEASGVTD
-887 GGGTTGFDLE
+887 HDLE
-897 LSHQDAH
+897 LSHADT
-904 QDEAAR
+904 RRP

>member
-12 TVAISGSAPPAD
+12 TEAVPASAPA

-94 YGRKPYFLAAIT
+94 YGRKPFFLAAIT
-106 IFVIGSAACSF
+106 IFIAGSAACSF

-158 QGYMLATFGSSSV
+158 QGYMLAMFGSSSV

-185 ILAISGWRWVFL
+185 ILSIAGWRWVFL
-197 VNVPIGIIA
+197 VNVPVGIVA

-223 RIDWWGALTIAI
+223 RIDWWGALTIAV

-243 AEQGQSWGWTSTKA
+243 AEQGQDWGWTSTKA
-257 CVCYGVG
+257 YVCYAVG
-264 VVGLIAWV
+264 AVGLLVWV
-272 FIERA
+272 LVERA

-302 IVGMGMFGGLM
+302 LIGMGMFGGM
-313 MVPLY
+313 MMIPLY

-333 MLPLMIGMIAGTV
+333 MLPLMVGMIAGTI
-346 VVGGIIQKT
+346 VVGRIIQKT
-355 GKYKVYPVIGT
+355 GKYKIFPVIGT
-366 LLIIAAL
+366 LLIIAAM

-384 ALPETMAY
+384 VLPETMAY
-392 MALFGVG
+392 MALFGIG

-406 LTLAVQNDV
+406 LTLAVQNAV

-435 TAGTAIFLSVLFSTV
+435 TAGTAVFLSVLFSTV
-450 GDKIG
+450 GDKIS
-455 SAFRDAARTPAFQ
+455 SAFRTAYGTPAFQ

-478 DPANKPV
+478 DPANKSV
-485 LQMLSHPGASGGS
+485 LEMFQHPQAGGGS

-514 RLAQPFKAG
+514 RLAQPFKVG

-536 AVMVLGFLVAVW
+536 AVLVLGFLVAVW
-548 TKEVPLRQVSGLEA
+548 TKEVPLRKVSGLEA
-562 RAAEENGTPAPAPA
+562 RAAEENAGSAPEATATMTAEQAASTAAEPA
-576 ATTAEPTTAEPTTAE
+576 ATTATEP
-591 PTTAEPVVAH
+591 
-601 PVVAESAAAE
+601 
-611 SVAAEP
+611 
-617 AAPARTAAESAPG
+617 
-630 GSRPPSGPVADRF
+630 ADRF
-643 EPVPGAGRHS
+643 APAPGASPYG

-664 AVPQAVVTLIDVK
+664 PVPQAVITLIDVN
-677 GRQLGRAVSGADGG
+677 GRQLGRAVSGADGA
-691 YTLAVGGP
+691 YALSVTGP

-721 EEPVEC
+721 EERVEC

-737 TGSVRDAVDGR
+737 TGTVRDAVDGQ

-776 ALSDLVPG
+776 ELADLVPG

-792 PGYRPAA
+792 PGHRPAA
-799 LAADVAPGTGEACE
+799 LPVDVTPGAADVCE
-813 VRLEPGARLG
+813 IRLEPGARLH

-829 TGDPLDEAKVTLLD
+829 TGRPLGDAKVTLLD

-849 GTAITGPDGAYGF
+849 GTTITGSDGAYGF

-874 SGYAPVAA
+874 GGYAPVAA
-882 SLRVD
+882 SVRLD
-887 GGGTTGFDLE
+887 GSDVTDFDVE
-897 LSHQDAH
+897 LSHQ
-904 QDEAAR
+904 EESR

>member
-12 TVAISGSAPPAD
+12 TEAISAPAPA

-106 IFVIGSAACSF
+106 IFIAGSVACSF

-158 QGYMLATFGSSSV
+158 QGYMLAMFGSSSV

-185 ILAISGWRWVFL
+185 ILTIAGWRWVFL
-197 VNVPIGIIA
+197 VNVPVGIIA

-223 RIDWWGALTIAI
+223 RIDWWGALTIAV

-243 AEQGQSWGWTSTKA
+243 AEQGQDWGWTSTRA
-257 CVCYGVG
+257 YVCYGVG
-264 VVGLIAWV
+264 VLGLLVWV
-272 FIERA
+272 LVERA

-285 MRLFRSP
+285 MRLFGSA
-292 VFSKMSLLSV
+292 VFSKMSLLS
-302 IVGMGMFGGLM
+302 ILIGMGMFGGM
-313 MVPLY
+313 MMIPLY
-318 LQIVKGVSPTKSGLL
+318 LQIVKGVSPTRSGLL
-333 MLPLMIGMIAGTV
+333 MLPLMVGMIAGTI
-346 VVGGIIQKT
+346 VVGRIIQKT
-355 GKYKVYPVIGT
+355 GKYKIFPVIGT
-366 LLIIAAL
+366 LLIIAAM

-392 MALFGVG
+392 MALFGIG

-406 LTLAVQNDV
+406 LTLAVQNAV

-450 GDKIG
+450 GDKIS
-455 SAFRDAARTPAFQ
+455 SAFRDAYRTPAFQ
-468 AALHDPAVRA
+468 TALHDPAVRA
-478 DPANKPV
+478 NPANKPV
-485 LQMLSHPGASGGS
+485 LEMFQHPGAGGGS

-514 RLAQPFKAG
+514 RLAEPFKVG
-523 FTDSMQLVFLIAA
+523 FTDSMQLVFIIAA

-548 TKEVPLRQVSGLEA
+548 TKEVPLRKVSGLEA
-562 RAAEENGTPAPAPA
+562 RAAEEGATGPAPEPTATTPAAPA
-576 ATTAEPTTAEPTTAE
+576 TTTP
-591 PTTAEPVVAH
+591 
-601 PVVAESAAAE
+601 
-611 SVAAEP
+611 AEP
-617 AAPARTAAESAPG
+617 AA
-630 GSRPPSGPVADRF
+630 ADRTDAA
-643 EPVPGAGRHS
+643 PGAGGAQPAEPAGDRFAPVQGGRHHR

-664 AVPQAVVTLIDVK
+664 PVPQAVITLIDVG
-677 GRQLGRAVSGADGG
+677 GRQLGRAVSGADGA
-691 YTLAVGGP
+691 YTLDVTGP
-699 GTYVLIGAAGARQ
+699 GTYVLIGAAGSRQ

-721 EEPVEC
+721 DEPVEC

-737 TGSVRDAVDGR
+737 TGTVRDAVEGQ
-748 PLPGALLVATDVRGE
+748 PLAGALLVATDVRGE

-776 ALSDLVPG
+776 VLADLVPG

-792 PGYRPAA
+792 PGHRPAA
-799 LAADVAPGTGEACE
+799 LPVQVTPGATDPYE
-813 VRLEPGARLG
+813 VRLEPGARIN
-823 GVVSTA
+823 GVVSTPA
-829 TGDPLDEAKVTLLD
+829 GGPLHDAKVTLLD

-849 GTAITGPDGAYGF
+849 GSTVTGPDGAYGF
-862 TDLDGGEYTVIA
+862 TDLDTGEYTVIA

-882 SLRVD
+882 SLHLD
-887 GGGTTGFDLE
+887 GGGVTDFDLE
-897 LSHQDAH
+897 LSHEEQS
-904 QDEAAR
+904 R

>member
-12 TVAISGSAPPAD
+12 TEAIPASAPA

-94 YGRKPYFLAAIT
+94 YGRKPFFLAAIT
-106 IFVIGSAACSF
+106 IFIAGSAACSF

-158 QGYMLATFGSSSV
+158 QGYMLAMFGSSSV

-185 ILAISGWRWVFL
+185 ILSIAGWRWVFL
-197 VNVPIGIIA
+197 VNVPVGIIA

-223 RIDWWGALTIAI
+223 RIDWWGALTIAV

-243 AEQGQSWGWTSTKA
+243 AEQGQDWGWTSTKA
-257 CVCYGVG
+257 YVCYAVG
-264 VVGLIAWV
+264 AVGLMVWV
-272 FIERA
+272 LVERA

-302 IVGMGMFGGLM
+302 LIGMGMFGGM
-313 MVPLY
+313 MMIPLY

-333 MLPLMIGMIAGTV
+333 MLPLMVGMIAGTI
-346 VVGGIIQKT
+346 VVGRIIQKT
-355 GKYKVYPVIGT
+355 GKYKIFPVIGT
-366 LLIIAAL
+366 LLIIAAM

-392 MALFGVG
+392 MALFGIG

-406 LTLAVQNDV
+406 LTLAVQNAV

-435 TAGTAIFLSVLFSTV
+435 TAGTAVFLSVLFSTV
-450 GDKIG
+450 GDKIS
-455 SAFRDAARTPAFQ
+455 SAFRTAYGTPAFQ

-485 LQMLSHPGASGGS
+485 LEMFQHPQAGGGS

-514 RLAQPFKAG
+514 RLAQPFKVG

-536 AVMVLGFLVAVW
+536 AVLVLGFLVAVW
-548 TKEVPLRQVSGLEA
+548 TKEVPLRKVSGLEA
-562 RAAEENGTPAPAPA
+562 RAAEENAGSAPEATATMTAEQAASTAAEPAATTATEPADRFAPAPA
-576 ATTAEPTTAEPTTAE
+576 ASPY
-591 PTTAEPVVAH
+591 
-601 PVVAESAAAE
+601 
-611 SVAAEP
+611 
-617 AAPARTAAESAPG
+617 G
-630 GSRPPSGPVADRF
+630 
-643 EPVPGAGRHS
+643 

-664 AVPQAVVTLIDVK
+664 AVPQAVITLIDVN
-677 GRQLGRAVSGADGG
+677 GRQLGRAVSGADGA
-691 YTLAVGGP
+691 YALSVTGP

-737 TGSVRDAVDGR
+737 TGTVREAVDGQ

-776 ALSDLVPG
+776 ELADLVPG

-792 PGYRPAA
+792 PGHRPAA
-799 LAADVAPGTGEACE
+799 LPVDVTPGAADVCE
-813 VRLEPGARLG
+813 IRLEPGARLH

-829 TGDPLDEAKVTLLD
+829 TGRPLGDAKVTLLD

-849 GTAITGPDGAYGF
+849 GTTITGSDGAYGF
-862 TDLDGGEYTVIA
+862 TDLDGGGYTVIA

-882 SLRVD
+882 SVRLD
-887 GGGTTGFDLE
+887 GSGVTDLDVE
-897 LSHQDAH
+897 LSHQ
-904 QDEAAR
+904 EESR

>member
-1 MTTSASPARGG
+1 
-12 TVAISGSAPPAD
+12 
-24 GRLTHRQ
+24 
-31 IMTILSG
+31 MTILSG

-106 IFVIGSAACSF
+106 IFIIGSAACSF

-158 QGYMLATFGSSSV
+158 QGYMLAMFGSSSV

-185 ILAISGWRWVFL
+185 ILTIAGWRWVFL
-197 VNVPIGIIA
+197 VNVPVGIIA

-223 RIDWWGALTIAI
+223 RIDWWGALTIAL

-243 AEQGQSWGWTSTKA
+243 AEQGQSWGWTSTKSG
-257 CVCYGVG
+257 VCYAVG

-272 FIERA
+272 FVERA

-302 IVGMGMFGGLM
+302 IIGMGMFGGLM

-355 GKYKVYPVIGT
+355 GKYKIFPVIGS

-373 LLFHYRVQWDT
+373 LLFHYRVEWNT

-399 LSGCMQI
+399 LAGCMQI

-450 GDKIG
+450 GDKIS
-455 SAFRDAARTPAFQ
+455 SAFRSAAQTPAFQ

-478 DPANKPV
+478 NPANAPV
-485 LQMLSHPGASGGS
+485 LEMVKHPGASGGS

-514 RLAQPFKAG
+514 RLAQPFKVG

-536 AVMVLGFLVAVW
+536 AVMVLGFLVALW

-562 RAAEENGTPAPAPA
+562 RAAEENGAPAPDPA
-576 ATTAEPTTAEPTTAE
+576 ATA
-591 PTTAEPVVAH
+591 
-601 PVVAESAAAE
+601 
-611 SVAAEP
+611 
-617 AAPARTAAESAPG
+617 AAPAAVALAKAEPLAVEPAPN
-630 GSRPPSGPVADRF
+630 GSRPESGPTADRF
-643 EPVPGAGRHS
+643 EPVPATGRHG
-653 VHGRVLDGTGA
+653 VRGRVLDGTGA
-664 AVPQAVVTLIDVK
+664 PVPQAVITLIDVN
-677 GRQLGRAVSGADGG
+677 GRQLGRAVSGADGC
-691 YTLAVGGP
+691 YTLAVSGP

-721 EEPVEC
+721 DEPVDC
-727 DLALSGTVAL
+727 DLALSGSVAL
-737 TGSVRDAVDGR
+737 TGSVRDAVDGH

-763 VVSSGTSAADGAF
+763 VVSSATTAADGAF
-776 ALSDLVPG
+776 ALADLVPG
-784 GYTLVVNA
+784 GYTLVVNT

-799 LAADVAPGTGEACE
+799 LGVDVTPGATDACDI
-813 VRLEPGARLG
+813 RLEPGARLG
-823 GVVSTA
+823 GVISSA
-829 TGDPLDEAKVTLLD
+829 TGDPLDDAKVTLLD

-849 GTAITGPDGAYGF
+849 GTAITGADGAYGF

-882 SLRVD
+882 SLRLD
-887 GGGTTGFDLE
+887 GSGATGFDLE
-897 LSHQDAH
+897 LSHQDEAH
-904 QDEAAR
+904 

>member
-12 TVAISGSAPPAD
+12 TGAISASASAPA

-94 YGRKPYFLAAIT
+94 YGRKPFFLAAIT
-106 IFVIGSAACSF
+106 IFIAGSAACSF

-158 QGYMLATFGSSSV
+158 QGYMLAMFGSSSV

-176 GGFLAGRSS
+176 GGFLAGRGS
-185 ILAISGWRWVFL
+185 ILAIAGWRWVFL
-197 VNVPIGIIA
+197 VNVPVGIIA

-223 RIDWWGALTIAI
+223 RIDWWGALTIAV

-243 AEQGQSWGWTSTKA
+243 AEQGQDWGWTSTKA
-257 CVCYGVG
+257 CVSYAVG

-272 FIERA
+272 FVERA

-285 MRLFRSP
+285 MRLFRGA

-302 IVGMGMFGGLM
+302 LIGMGMFGGMM

-318 LQIVKGVSPTKSGLL
+318 LQIVKGVSPTRSGLL
-333 MLPLMIGMIAGTV
+333 MLPLMVGMIAGTI
-346 VVGGIIQKT
+346 VVGRVIQKT
-355 GKYKVYPVIGT
+355 GKYKIFPVIGT
-366 LLIIAAL
+366 LLIIAAM
-373 LLFHYRVQWDT
+373 LLFHYRVEWNT

-392 MALFGVG
+392 MALFGIG

-406 LTLAVQNDV
+406 LTLAVQNAV

-435 TAGTAIFLSVLFSTV
+435 TAGTAVFLSVLFSTV
-450 GDKIG
+450 GDKIS
-455 SAFRDAARTPAFQ
+455 SAFRAAYGTPAFQ

-478 DPANKPV
+478 DPANQPV
-485 LQMLSHPGASGGS
+485 LEMLKHPHTGGGS

-514 RLAQPFKAG
+514 RLAQPFKVG
-523 FTDSMQLVFLIAA
+523 FTDSMQLVFIIAA

-548 TKEVPLRQVSGLEA
+548 TKEVPLRKVSGLEA
-562 RAAEENGTPAPAPA
+562 RAAEEGTAP
-576 ATTAEPTTAEPTTAE
+576 
-591 PTTAEPVVAH
+591 
-601 PVVAESAAAE
+601 
-611 SVAAEP
+611 AAEP
-617 AAPARTAAESAPG
+617 AAATAAEPAPEHTANG
-630 GSRPPSGPVADRF
+630 LAAEPATGTTRPVEQAADRF
-643 EPVPGAGRHS
+643 EPAPAPSSYG

-664 AVPQAVVTLIDVK
+664 PVPQAVITLIDVG
-677 GRQLGRAVSGADGG
+677 GRQLGRAVSGEDGG
-691 YTLAVGGP
+691 YAMTVGGP

-721 EEPVEC
+721 EGPVEC

-737 TGSVRDAVDGR
+737 AGTVRDAAEGS

-776 ALSDLVPG
+776 ELTDLVPG
-784 GYTLVVNA
+784 SYTLVVNA
-792 PGYRPAA
+792 PGHRPAA
-799 LAADVAPGTGEACE
+799 LPVDVTPGTADPCE
-813 VRLEPGARLG
+813 IRLEPGARLH
-823 GVVSTA
+823 GVVSA
-829 TGDPLDEAKVTLLD
+829 AGGRPLDDAKVILLD

-849 GTAITGPDGAYGF
+849 GTALTGADGAYGF

-874 SGYAPVAA
+874 GGYAPVAA
-882 SLRVD
+882 SVRMD
-887 GGGTTGFDLE
+887 GSGITDFDLE
-897 LSHQDAH
+897 LSHE
-904 QDEAAR
+904 DESR

>member
-1 MTTSASPARGG
+1 MTTSASPARGETG
-12 TVAISGSAPPAD
+12 AISASAPA

-94 YGRKPYFLAAIT
+94 YGRKPFFLAAIT
-106 IFVIGSAACSF
+106 IFIAGSAACSF

-158 QGYMLATFGSSSV
+158 QGYMLAMFGSSSV

-176 GGFLAGRSS
+176 GGFLAGRGS
-185 ILAISGWRWVFL
+185 ILGIAGWRWVFL
-197 VNVPIGIIA
+197 VNVPVGIIA

-212 VLNLPHTRREH
+212 VLNLPHTRRDH
-223 RIDWWGALTIAI
+223 RIDWWGALTIAV

-243 AEQGQSWGWTSTKA
+243 AEQGQTWGWTSTKA
-257 CVCYGVG
+257 CVCYAVG
-264 VVGLIAWV
+264 AVGLVVWV
-272 FIERA
+272 LVERA

-285 MRLFRSP
+285 MRLFRSA

-302 IVGMGMFGGLM
+302 LIGMGMFGGM
-313 MVPLY
+313 MMIPLY
-318 LQIVKGVSPTKSGLL
+318 LQIVKGVSPTKSGLM
-333 MLPLMIGMIAGTV
+333 MLPLMLGMIAGTI
-346 VVGGIIQKT
+346 VVGRIIQKT
-355 GKYKVYPVIGT
+355 GKYKIFPVIGT
-366 LLIIAAL
+366 LLLIAAT
-373 LLFHYRVQWDT
+373 LLFHYRVQWDSP
-384 ALPETMAY
+384 LPETMAY
-392 MALFGVG
+392 MALFGIG

-406 LTLAVQNDV
+406 LTLAVQNAV

-435 TAGTAIFLSVLFSTV
+435 TAGTAVFLSVLFSTV

-455 SAFRDAARTPAFQ
+455 SAFRAAYATPAFR
-468 AALHDPAVRA
+468 AALHDPAVRHN
-478 DPANKPV
+478 PANAPV
-485 LQMLSHPGASGGS
+485 LEMFKHPGASGGS

-514 RLAQPFKAG
+514 RLAEPFKVG

-536 AVMVLGFLVAVW
+536 AVMVLSFLVAVW
-548 TKEVPLRQVSGLEA
+548 TKEVPLRKVSGLEA
-562 RAAEENGTPAPAPA
+562 QAAEENAGPAPEPAATTTAGPA
-576 ATTAEPTTAEPTTAE
+576 ATTAAGPAATTDAG
-591 PTTAEPVVAH
+591 
-601 PVVAESAAAE
+601 SAAAE
-611 SVAAEP
+611 
-617 AAPARTAAESAPG
+617 RTAAGTTPAEAVPAG
-630 GSRPPSGPVADRF
+630 RQLLGTTPAGTQPVAGPADRF
-643 EPVPGAGRHS
+643 EPVPGAPSYG
-653 VHGRVLDGTGA
+653 VQGRVLDGAGA
-664 AVPQAVVTLIDVK
+664 PVPQAVVTLIDVN
-677 GRQLGRAVSGADGG
+677 GRQLGRAVSGADGA
-691 YTLAVGGP
+691 YTMSVTGP

-721 EEPVEC
+721 EEPVTC

-737 TGSVRDAVDGR
+737 TGTVRDAVEGH

-763 VVSSGTSAADGAF
+763 VVSSGTSAADGGFLLA
-776 ALSDLVPG
+776 DLVPG
-784 GYTLVVNA
+784 SYTLVVNA
-792 PGYRPAA
+792 TGHRPAA
-799 LAADVAPGTGEACE
+799 LPVEVTPGGTQACE
-813 VRLEPGARLG
+813 IRLEPGARLH
-823 GVVSTA
+823 GVVSAA
-829 TGDPLDEAKVTLLD
+829 TGRPLDDAKVTLLD

-849 GTAITGPDGAYGF
+849 GTTITGSDGAYGF
-862 TDLDGGEYTVIA
+862 TDLDGGDYTVIA

-882 SLRVD
+882 SVRLD
-887 GGGTTGFDLE
+887 GSGVTGFDVE
-897 LSHQDAH
+897 LSHQEES
-904 QDEAAR
+904 QREEAR